1 MTVGKRNAAL
11 CALISLLI
19 VTLMSVSLT
28 RGRYSKELT
37 SGSEYSGSLEYIVS
51 EQVEINSVDEFFSA
65 IENGY
70 SNIKVSDDVDNPLII
85 TGSVSDVNSDLT
97 IDLNGHELQR
107 NNREPMLNVTE
118 GVRLTI
124 IDTSEKQT
132 GSFYNPVGSVLRI
145 SGGTLTVAAGLF
157 ESGPRDGENLAGGS
171 SVYSSEYAYQTGGV
185 WRNKAGAEINGTAS
199 VAYYE
204 KNDGGYTERQ
214 GNMPVIIPAV
224 TNVGSA
230 PSDGGTPQHS
240 VNGNF
245 YFDADASSIGISKD
259 AYLYFTVSDGSVSN
273 SLIAADNGS
282 ADFYYTYT
290 LYRSFDDS
298 GVVYSA
304 AESSGAEEIEVEEIE
319 VTVYGYKGVMSA
331 AQRAATY
338 AAIQMNSGNLYV
350 RGGDYVSYFGNDSTY
365 CVYATGGYMAVENG
379 VGSFQAHGAGKCVS
393 ISYGS
398 VSEDEYLRVASGD
411 FYSQTGD
418 TIAVSGGLMRV
429 SGDVSFTKDTATAEF
444 ASSQDNG
451 SAISMTGGK
460 LYISSTSS
468 AIGFNLTGNYMNG
481 ISVSG
486 GTLSVTGS
494 KQSPINFEINGSDVR
509 GISSEVSDGAEGSV
523 TVSYTDFN
531 VGLGGDDD
539 SIYGI
544 YSGGGTIKATNCL
557 FDMVGSYARGIYSAG
572 GTVNCGGSTVINV
585 DGTYSAGI
593 LADGGDINVS
603 GMYKSEITN
612 CVAVIEANG
621 NVSNSLSSTAISSEG
636 GNIFIAGAGDNSANI
651 TTDGLGITAR
661 SGASI
666 NISTPTFTLTSNNGT
681 AIYINGGNLTIA
693 EDTTADITSTINED
707 YGWVTPPD
715 EEGNQAGG
723 NANVNIYNGVYI
735 QGGSLTA
742 NGTFNVNHTGVAN
755 IENQGNYG
763 ANERYRNYEIRS
775 FAVRVEGTDGIDT
788 KVTILKSNIISNISI
803 SDSGLYVSGGGGGL
817 YVSGGDVY
825 MGNESTNSP
834 SDITIT
840 TIGNTLF
847 DTFYEQQANG
857 DNWNYRLSRTG
868 GHAIEVSGGTLTVY
882 NGTYRAAQGEG
893 ILVRDGTANIWSG
906 NFYGNDNYSSQEK
919 GLLAGPA
926 ASYAFK
932 MYGGTANIYGGNFGK
947 DSSGSG
953 AFVMGTSTNQ
963 AKANIYGG
971 TFDVKGQAAFSVFE
985 YVDVTFTPRGGE
997 KGAGGDITVTGAE
1010 AGMTVEYRGD
1020 AGSSVTINGGTF
1032 SSKNTGYG
1040 NGVWYGEGRVEL
1052 TITNGTFTGTGTTD
1066 LRSSG
1071 LMLDNALTE
1080 KAVSISGGNFSGV
1093 NGVLYNYAS
1102 SDRNGL
1108 IISGGEFKGTRSGLY
1123 FNAVP
1128 TNYNVQISGG
1138 TFIGVSER
1146 HYGTT
1151 IFGQNLYPY
1160 YINGAIGASCS
1171 RNFVGSW
1178 SGVGADI
1185 RVNQIIAGG
1194 YKAVCSGDVSG
1205 EYNSGNDSRL
1215 GESLAGANTITVS
1228 PA

>member
-28 RGRYSKELT
+28 QGRYSKELT

-51 EQVEINSVDEFFSA
+51 EQVEINSVDEFFTA

-171 SVYSSEYAYQTGGV
+171 SVYSSEYAYQAGGV
-185 WRNKAGAEINGTAS
+185 WRNAAGAEISGTAS
-199 VAYYE
+199 VAYHQ
-204 KNDGGYTERQ
+204 KNGGGYTERQ
-214 GNMPVIIPAV
+214 RNMPVIIPAV

-245 YFDADASSIGISKD
+245 YFDADASSIEISKD
-259 AYLYFTVSDGSVSN
+259 AYLYFTVADGSVSN

-290 LYRSFDDS
+290 LYRSFNSS

-304 AESSGAEEIEVEEIE
+304 AESSGAEEIEV
-319 VTVYGYKGVMSA
+319 TVYGYNDVMSA

-411 FYSQTGD
+411 FYSQMGD

-429 SGDVSFTKDTATAEF
+429 SGDVSFTKKITAEF

-451 SAISMTGGK
+451 SAISMTGGE
-460 LYISSTSS
+460 LYVSSTSS
-468 AIGFNLTGNYMNG
+468 AIGFNLTGSYMNG

-494 KQSPINFEINGSDVR
+494 KQNPIKFDINGSYVR

-523 TVSYTDFN
+523 TVSDAVFN
-531 VGLGGDDD
+531 ISKSGDD
-539 SIYGI
+539 SNGIYGI
-544 YSGGGTIKATNCL
+544 YSGGGTITATDCS
-557 FDMVGSYARGIYSAG
+557 FDMVGGYARGIYSAG
-572 GTVNCGGSTVINV
+572 GTVNCCGSTVIDVN
-585 DGTYSAGI
+585 GTYSAGI
-593 LADGGDINVS
+593 LAYGGNINVDGAYTS
-603 GMYKSEITN
+603 TIEGMTDN
-612 CVAVIEANG
+612 L
-621 NVSNSLSSTAISSEG
+621 LSSAAISSEG
-636 GNIFIAGAGDNSANI
+636 GDISIAGGSANI

-666 NISTPTFTLTSNNGT
+666 NISTTTFTLTSKNGT
-681 AIYINGGNLTIA
+681 AIYINGGNLTID
-693 EDTTADITSTINED
+693 EETTADITSTINED

-723 NANVNIYNGVYI
+723 NANVNKYNGVYI

-742 NGTFNVNHTGVAN
+742 NGTFNVTHTGVATK
-755 IENQGNYG
+755 NQEVEHEEHSIFGYTWYDPDG
-763 ANERYRNYEIRS
+763 RSAGDGLITSFEIIS
-775 FAVRVEGTDGIDT
+775 FAVRVEGGDGTEVVIDQG
-788 KVTILKSNIISNISI
+788 NITNA
-803 SDSGLYVSGGGGGL
+803 VGGGL
-817 YVSGGDVY
+817 YVSGGKVTLGKDSSADNIKISTTGKDLHENSLNKVVSGFIPTT
-825 MGNESTNSP
+825 MG
-834 SDITIT
+834 
-840 TIGNTLF
+840 GNWQYKL
-847 DTFYEQQANG
+847 NK
-857 DNWNYRLSRTG
+857 TG
-868 GHAIEVSGGTLTVY
+868 GPAIQVNGGEITVY
-882 NGTYRAAQGEG
+882 NGTYTAEQGDG
-893 ILVRDGTANIWSG
+893 LRVNGGTANIYG
-906 NFYGNDNYSSQEK
+906 GVFAGNDHGYKANDATR
-919 GLLAGPA
+919 AGPA

-932 MYGGTANIYGGNFGK
+932 MQGGTANIYGGAFGTQNGTSK
-947 DSSGSG
+947 HDGSG
-953 AFVMGTSTNQ
+953 AFVMGTAADAIGV
-963 AKANIYGG
+963 AKIYGG
-971 TFDVKGQAAFSVFE
+971 TFEVKGQAGFSV
-985 YVDVTFTPRGGE
+985 YQYADVTFNQRGGE
-997 KGAGGDITVTGAE
+997 DGEGGDILVSGTA
-1010 AGMTVEYRGD
+1010 AGMAVESASG
-1020 AGSSVTINGGTF
+1020 GSTIKIMSGTF
-1032 SSKNTGYG
+1032 RSTRAEDGDGSGI
-1040 NGVWYGEGRVEL
+1040 WYSNANAKL
-1052 TITNGTFTGTGTTD
+1052 TIRGGTFTG
-1066 LRSSG
+1066 SVISG
-1071 LMLDNALTE
+1071 LRL
-1080 KAVSISGGNFSGV
+1080 AVDPG
-1093 NGVLYNYAS
+1093 S
-1102 SDRNGL
+1102 S
-1108 IISGGEFKGTRSGLY
+1108 
-1123 FNAVP
+1123 
-1128 TNYNVQISGG
+1128 VQIFGG
-1138 TFIGVSER
+1138 TFTGMNANAISSDATVYYSDILASGVSTSE
-1146 HYGTT
+1146 GSFT
-1151 IFGQNLYPY
+1151 
-1160 YINGAIGASCS
+1160 SSS
-1171 RNFVGSW
+1171 RTN
-1178 SGVGADI
+1178 
-1185 RVNQIIAGG
+1185 VNT
-1194 YKAVCSGDVSG
+1194 
-1205 EYNSGNDSRL
+1205 DSYR
-1215 GESLAGANTITVS
+1215 SYTVS
-1228 PA
+1228 

>member
-28 RGRYSKELT
+28 QGRYSKELT
-37 SGSEYSGSLEYIVS
+37 SDSEYSGSLEYIVS
-51 EQVEINSVDEFFSA
+51 EQVEINSVDEFFTA

-124 IDTSEKQT
+124 IDTSEKQR

-157 ESGPRDGENLAGGS
+157 ESGPRDGENLAGDS
-171 SVYSSEYAYQTGGV
+171 SVYSSEYAYQDDGV
-185 WRNKAGAEINGTAS
+185 WRNEAGAEINGTAS

-230 PSDGGTPQHS
+230 PSDGGMPQHS

-245 YFDADASSIGISKD
+245 YFDADASSIWISKD
-259 AYLYFTVSDGSVSN
+259 AYLYFTVSDDSVSN

-290 LYRSFDDS
+290 LYRSFDGS

-304 AESSGAEEIEVEEIE
+304 AESSGAEEIEV
-319 VTVYGYKGVMSA
+319 TVYGYNGVMST
-331 AQRAATY
+331 AQSAATY

-411 FYSQTGD
+411 FYSQIGD

-429 SGDVSFTKDTATAEF
+429 SGDVSFTKKITAEF

-468 AIGFNLTGNYMNG
+468 EISFNLTGSYMNG

-494 KQSPINFEINGSDVR
+494 EQNPINFEIDGSDVR
-509 GISSEVSDGAEGSV
+509 GISSEVSDGAAGSV
-523 TVSYTDFN
+523 TVSDTVFN
-531 VGLGGDDD
+531 VGQNGNYNR
-539 SIYGI
+539 IYGI
-544 YSGGGTIKATNCL
+544 YSGGGTIKATNCS
-557 FDMVGSYARGIYSAG
+557 FEMVGSYARGIYSAG

-585 DGTYSAGI
+585 NGTYSAGI
-593 LADGGDINVS
+593 LAYGGNIIVDGEYNSTIV
-603 GMYKSEITN
+603 GMADN
-612 CVAVIEANG
+612 L
-621 NVSNSLSSTAISSEG
+621 LSSAAISSEG
-636 GNIFIAGAGDNSANI
+636 GDISITGDNSANI

-666 NISTPTFTLTSNNGT
+666 NISTTTFTLTSKNGT
-681 AIYINGGNLTIA
+681 AIYINGGNLTIN
-693 EDTTADITSTINED
+693 EETTAEITSTINEA

-742 NGTFNVNHTGVAN
+742 NGTFNVTHTGVATDN
-755 IENQGNYG
+755 EEVEHE
-763 ANERYRNYEIRS
+763 ANWWGGYDHDGRGEGDALITSFEIKS
-775 FAVRVEGTDGIDT
+775 FAVRVEGGDGTEVVIDQG
-788 KVTILKSNIISNISI
+788 NITN
-803 SDSGLYVSGGGGGL
+803 DVGGGL
-817 YVSGGDVY
+817 YVSGGKVTMGKDSSADDIKISTT
-825 MGNESTNSP
+825 GNELHVNSLNKVDSGFIP
-834 SDITIT
+834 T
-840 TIGNTLF
+840 TMGGNWQYKL
-847 DTFYEQQANG
+847 NK
-857 DNWNYRLSRTG
+857 TG
-868 GHAIEVSGGTLTVY
+868 GPAIQVNGGEITVY
-882 NGTYRAAQGEG
+882 NGTYTAEQGDG
-893 ILVRDGTANIWSG
+893 LRVNGGTANIYG
-906 NFYGNDNYSSQEK
+906 GVFAGNDHGYDEK
-919 GLLAGPA
+919 EDATRAGPA

-932 MYGGTANIYGGNFGK
+932 MQGGTANIYGGAFGTQNGTSK
-947 DSSGSG
+947 HDGSG
-953 AFVMGTSTNQ
+953 AFVMGTAAN
-963 AKANIYGG
+963 AKGVAKIYGG
-971 TFDVKGQAAFSVFE
+971 TFEVKGQAGFSV
-985 YVDVTFTPRGGE
+985 YQYADVTFKQRGGE
-997 KGAGGDITVTGAE
+997 SGVGGDILVSGTA
-1010 AGMTVEYRGD
+1010 AGMTVESASG
-1020 AGSSVTINGGTF
+1020 GSTIEIISGTF
-1032 SSKNTGYG
+1032 RSTRAEDGDGSGI
-1040 NGVWYGEGRVEL
+1040 WYSNANATL
-1052 TITNGTFTGTGTTD
+1052 TI
-1066 LRSSG
+1066 
-1071 LMLDNALTE
+1071 
-1080 KAVSISGGNFSGV
+1080 KGGNFEGSQ
-1093 NGVLYNYAS
+1093 
-1102 SDRNGL
+1102 
-1108 IISGGEFKGTRSGLY
+1108 RSGLY
-1123 FNAVP
+1123 FAVNP
-1128 TNYNVQISGG
+1128 GNSVQISGG
-1138 TFIGVSER
+1138 TF
-1146 HYGTT
+1146 TT
-1151 IFGQNLYPY
+1151 KSTTN
-1160 YINGAIGASCS
+1160 NAI
-1171 RNFVGSW
+1171 
-1178 SGVGADI
+1178 SGVDI
-1185 RVNQIIAGG
+1185 TYGSILSDSPAARAEVTYGN
-1194 YKAVCSGDVSG
+1194 
-1205 EYNSGNDSRL
+1205 NSNSTYA
-1215 GESLAGANTITVS
+1215 SGANTYITYVIEEG
-1228 PA
+1228 AWYDRIYYYAHTVNVFHD

>member
-28 RGRYSKELT
+28 QGRYSKELT
-37 SGSEYSGSLEYIVS
+37 SDSEYSGSLEYIVS
-51 EQVEINSVDEFFSA
+51 EQVEINSVDEFFTA

-124 IDTSEKQT
+124 IDTAEKQT

-157 ESGPRDGENLAGGS
+157 ESGPRDGENLAGDS
-171 SVYSSEYAYQTGGV
+171 SVYSSEYAYQAGGV
-185 WRNKAGAEINGTAS
+185 WRNEAGAEINGTAS

-230 PSDGGTPQHS
+230 PSDGGMPQHS

-259 AYLYFTVSDGSVSN
+259 AYLYFTVSDDSVSN

-290 LYRSFDDS
+290 LYRSFDGS

-304 AESSGAEEIEVEEIE
+304 AESSGAEEIEV
-319 VTVYGYKGVMSA
+319 TVYGYNGVMSA
-331 AQRAATY
+331 AQSAATY

-411 FYSQTGD
+411 FYSQIGD

-429 SGDVSFTKDTATAEF
+429 SGDVSFTKDTTAAEF

-451 SAISMTGGK
+451 SAISMTGGE
-460 LYISSTSS
+460 LYVSSTSS

-486 GTLSVTGS
+486 GKLSVTGS
-494 KQSPINFEINGSDVR
+494 EQNKIIFTIAGSSTR
-509 GISSEVSDGAEGSV
+509 GISSETSGGAAGSV
-523 TVSYTDFN
+523 TVSYTDFG
-531 VGLGGDDD
+531 VGQESGDDD
-539 SIYGI
+539 SVYGI
-544 YSGGGTIKATNCL
+544 YSGGGTITATDCS

-572 GTVNCGGSTVINV
+572 GTVSCGGSTVIDVN
-585 DGTYSAGI
+585 GTYSAGI
-593 LADGGDINVS
+593 LAYGGKISVDGAYTSTIV
-603 GMYKSEITN
+603 GMADN
-612 CVAVIEANG
+612 L
-621 NVSNSLSSTAISSEG
+621 LSSAAISSEG
-636 GNIFIAGAGDNSANI
+636 GDISIKGGSATI

-666 NISTPTFTLTSNNGT
+666 NISTTTFTLTSNNGT

-693 EDTTADITSTINED
+693 EDTTAGITSTINED

-723 NANVNIYNGVYI
+723 NANVNKYNGVYI

-742 NGTFNVNHTGVAN
+742 NGTFNVTHTGVATDN
-755 IENQGNYG
+755 EEVEHE
-763 ANERYRNYEIRS
+763 ANWWGGYNHDGRGEGDALITSFEIIS
-775 FAVRVEGTDGIDT
+775 FAVRVEGGDGTEVVIDQG
-788 KVTILKSNIISNISI
+788 NIKNT
-803 SDSGLYVSGGGGGL
+803 VGGGL
-817 YVSGGDVY
+817 YVSGGKVTLGKDSSADDIKISTT
-825 MGNESTNSP
+825 GNELHVNSLNKVDSGFIP
-834 SDITIT
+834 T
-840 TIGNTLF
+840 TMGGNWQYKL
-847 DTFYEQQANG
+847 NK
-857 DNWNYRLSRTG
+857 TG
-868 GHAIEVSGGTLTVY
+868 GPAIQVNGGEITVY
-882 NGTYRAAQGEG
+882 NGTYTAEQGDG
-893 ILVRDGTANIWSG
+893 LRVNGGTANIYG
-906 NFYGNDNYSSQEK
+906 GVFAGNDHGYDEK
-919 GLLAGPA
+919 EDATRAGPA

-932 MYGGTANIYGGNFGK
+932 MQGGTANIYGGAFGTQNGTSK
-947 DSSGSG
+947 HDGSG
-953 AFVMGTSTNQ
+953 AFVMGTAAN
-963 AKANIYGG
+963 AKGVAKIYGG
-971 TFDVKGQAAFSVFE
+971 TFEVKGQAGFSV
-985 YVDVTFTPRGGE
+985 YQYADVTFNQRGGE
-997 KGAGGDITVTGAE
+997 DGEGGDILVSGTA
-1010 AGMTVEYRGD
+1010 AGMTVESASG
-1020 AGSSVTINGGTF
+1020 GSTIKIMSGTF
-1032 SSKNTGYG
+1032 RSTRAEDGDGSGI
-1040 NGVWYGEGRVEL
+1040 WYSNANATL
-1052 TITNGTFTGTGTTD
+1052 TI
-1066 LRSSG
+1066 
-1071 LMLDNALTE
+1071 
-1080 KAVSISGGNFSGV
+1080 KGGNFEGSQ
-1093 NGVLYNYAS
+1093 
-1102 SDRNGL
+1102 
-1108 IISGGEFKGTRSGLY
+1108 RSGLY
-1123 FNAVP
+1123 FAVNP
-1128 TNYNVQISGG
+1128 GNSVQISGG
-1138 TFIGVSER
+1138 TF
-1146 HYGTT
+1146 TT
-1151 IFGQNLYPY
+1151 KSTTN
-1160 YINGAIGASCS
+1160 NAI
-1171 RNFVGSW
+1171 
-1178 SGVGADI
+1178 SGVDI
-1185 RVNQIIAGG
+1185 TYGSILSDSPAARAEVTYGN
-1194 YKAVCSGDVSG
+1194 
-1205 EYNSGNDSRL
+1205 NSNSTYASD
-1215 GESLAGANTITVS
+1215 ANTYITYVIEEG
-1228 PA
+1228 AWYDRIYYYAHTVNVFHD

>member
-28 RGRYSKELT
+28 QGRYSKELT
-37 SGSEYSGSLEYIVS
+37 SDSEYSGSLEYIVS

-171 SVYSSEYAYQTGGV
+171 SVYSSEYAYQDDGV
-185 WRNKAGAEINGTAS
+185 WRNEAGAKINGTAS

-204 KNDGGYTERQ
+204 KNGGGYTERQ
-214 GNMPVIIPAV
+214 ENMPVIIPAV

-230 PSDGGTPQHS
+230 PPDGGTPQHS

-245 YFDADASSIGISKD
+245 YFDADASSIWISKD
-259 AYLYFTVSDGSVSN
+259 AYLYFTVADGSVSN

-304 AESSGAEEIEVEEIE
+304 AESNRAEEIE
-319 VTVYGYKGVMSA
+319 VTVYGYNGVMSA
-331 AQRAATY
+331 AQSAATY

-429 SGDVSFTKDTATAEF
+429 SGDVSFTKKITAEF

-468 AIGFNLTGNYMNG
+468 EISFNLTGSYMNG

-494 KQSPINFEINGSDVR
+494 EQNPINFEIDGSDVR
-509 GISSEVSDGAEGSV
+509 GISSEVSDGAAGSV
-523 TVSYTDFN
+523 TVSDTVFN
-531 VGLGGDDD
+531 VGQNGNYNR
-539 SIYGI
+539 IYGI
-544 YSGGGTIKATNCL
+544 YSGGGKITATNCS
-557 FDMVGSYARGIYSAG
+557 FEMVGSYARGIYSAG

-585 DGTYSAGI
+585 NGTYSAGI
-593 LADGGDINVS
+593 LAYGGNIIVDGEYTSTIK
-603 GMYKSEITN
+603 GMADN
-612 CVAVIEANG
+612 L
-621 NVSNSLSSTAISSEG
+621 LSSAAISSEG
-636 GNIFIAGAGDNSANI
+636 GDISITGDNSANI

-666 NISTPTFTLTSNNGT
+666 NISTTEFTLTSKNGT

-693 EDTTADITSTINED
+693 EDTTADIESKITAD

-723 NANVNIYNGVYI
+723 NANVNKYNGVYI

-755 IENQGNYG
+755 IENQGNYK
-763 ANERYRNYEIRS
+763 AEERYRNYEIRS

-834 SDITIT
+834 SDITIKT
-840 TIGNTLF
+840 TGNTLF
-847 DTFYEQQANG
+847 NTFYEQEANG

-882 NGTYRAAQGEG
+882 NGTYSAAQGEG
-893 ILVRDGTANIWSG
+893 ILVRDGTANIWGG
-906 NFYGNDNYSSQEK
+906 NFYGNDNYSSQK
-919 GLLAGPA
+919 NGLLAGPA

-932 MYGGTANIYGGNFGK
+932 MYGGTANIYGGTFGK
-947 DSSGSG
+947 GSSGSG

-971 TFDVKGQAAFSVFE
+971 TFDVNGQAAFSVFE
-985 YVDVTFTPRGGE
+985 YVDVMFTPRGGE

-1010 AGMTVEYRGD
+1010 AGMTVEYRGN

-1040 NGVWYGEGRVEL
+1040 NGVWYGEGRVKL

-1066 LRSSG
+1066 SRSSG
-1071 LMLDNALTE
+1071 LMLDAALTE
-1080 KAVSISGGNFSGV
+1080 NAVSISGGNFSGF

-1102 SDRNGL
+1102 SDGKGL
-1108 IISGGEFKGTRSGLY
+1108 TISGGEFKGTRSGLY

-1138 TFIGVSER
+1138 TFTGVQANAISSDATVYYSDILVSGVS
-1146 HYGTT
+1146 T
-1151 IFGQNLYPY
+1151 
-1160 YINGAIGASCS
+1160 S
-1171 RNFVGSW
+1171 
-1178 SGVGADI
+1178 D
-1185 RVNQIIAGG
+1185 GG
-1194 YKAVCSGDVSG
+1194 YTSSSRTNV
-1205 EYNSGNDSRL
+1205 NTGNHRSY
-1215 GESLAGANTITVS
+1215 TVS
-1228 PA
+1228 

>member
-28 RGRYSKELT
+28 QGRYSKELT
-37 SGSEYSGSLEYIVS
+37 SDSEYSGSLEYIVS
-51 EQVEINSVDEFFSA
+51 EQVEINSVDEFFTA

-124 IDTSEKQT
+124 IDTSEKQR

-157 ESGPRDGENLAGGS
+157 ESGPRDGENLAGDS
-171 SVYSSEYAYQTGGV
+171 SVYSSEYAYQAGGV
-185 WRNKAGAEINGTAS
+185 WRNEAGAEINGTAS

-230 PSDGGTPQHS
+230 PSDGGMPQHS

-259 AYLYFTVSDGSVSN
+259 AYLYFTVSDDSVSN

-290 LYRSFDDS
+290 LYRSFDGS

-304 AESSGAEEIEVEEIE
+304 AESSGAEEIEV
-319 VTVYGYKGVMSA
+319 TVYGYNGVMST
-331 AQRAATY
+331 AQSAATY

-411 FYSQTGD
+411 FYSQIGD

-429 SGDVSFTKDTATAEF
+429 SGDVSFTKKITAEF

-468 AIGFNLTGNYMNG
+468 EISFNLTGSYMNG

-494 KQSPINFEINGSDVR
+494 EQNPINFEIDGSDVR
-509 GISSEVSDGAEGSV
+509 GISSEVSDGAAGSV
-523 TVSYTDFN
+523 TVSDTVFN
-531 VGLGGDDD
+531 VGQNGNYNR
-539 SIYGI
+539 IYGI
-544 YSGGGTIKATNCL
+544 YSGGGTIKATNCS
-557 FDMVGSYARGIYSAG
+557 FEMVGSYARGIYSAG

-585 DGTYSAGI
+585 NGTYSAGI
-593 LADGGDINVS
+593 LAYGGNIIVDGEYTSTIK
-603 GMYKSEITN
+603 GMADN
-612 CVAVIEANG
+612 L
-621 NVSNSLSSTAISSEG
+621 LSSAAISSEG
-636 GNIFIAGAGDNSANI
+636 GDISITGDNSANI
-651 TTDGLGITAR
+651 TTDGLGITTR

-666 NISTPTFTLTSNNGT
+666 NISTTEFTLTSKNGT
-681 AIYINGGNLTIA
+681 AIYINGGNLTIN
-693 EDTTADITSTINED
+693 EETTAEITSTINED

-723 NANVNIYNGVYI
+723 NANVNKYNGVYI

-742 NGTFNVNHTGVAN
+742 NGTFNVTHTGVATDN
-755 IENQGNYG
+755 EEVEHE
-763 ANERYRNYEIRS
+763 ANWWGGYNHDGRGEGDALITSFEIKS
-775 FAVRVEGTDGIDT
+775 FAVRVEGGDGTEVVIDQG
-788 KVTILKSNIISNISI
+788 NIKN
-803 SDSGLYVSGGGGGL
+803 DVGGGL
-817 YVSGGDVY
+817 YVSGGKVTLGKDSSADDIKISTT
-825 MGNESTNSP
+825 GNELHVNSLNKVDSGFIP
-834 SDITIT
+834 T
-840 TIGNTLF
+840 TMGGNWQYKL
-847 DTFYEQQANG
+847 NK
-857 DNWNYRLSRTG
+857 TG
-868 GHAIEVSGGTLTVY
+868 GPAIQVNGGEITVY
-882 NGTYRAAQGEG
+882 NGTYTAEQGDG
-893 ILVRDGTANIWSG
+893 LRVNGGTANIYG
-906 NFYGNDNYSSQEK
+906 GVFAGNDHGYTENDATR
-919 GLLAGPA
+919 AGPA

-932 MYGGTANIYGGNFGK
+932 MQGGTANIYGGAFGTQNGTSK
-947 DSSGSG
+947 HDGSG
-953 AFVMGTSTNQ
+953 AFVMGTAAAAD
-963 AKANIYGG
+963 AKGVANIYGG
-971 TFDVKGQAAFSVFE
+971 TFEVKGQAGFSV
-985 YVDVTFTPRGGE
+985 YQYADVTFNQRGGE
-997 KGAGGDITVTGAE
+997 NGDGGDILVSGTA
-1010 AGMTVEYRGD
+1010 AGMTVESASGD
-1020 AGSSVTINGGTF
+1020 STIEIMSGTF
-1032 SSKNTGYG
+1032 RSTRAEDGDGSGI
-1040 NGVWYGEGRVEL
+1040 WYSNANATL
-1052 TITNGTFTGTGTTD
+1052 TI
-1066 LRSSG
+1066 
-1071 LMLDNALTE
+1071 
-1080 KAVSISGGNFSGV
+1080 KGGNFEGSQ
-1093 NGVLYNYAS
+1093 
-1102 SDRNGL
+1102 
-1108 IISGGEFKGTRSGLY
+1108 RSGLY
-1123 FNAVP
+1123 FAVNP
-1128 TNYNVQISGG
+1128 GNSVQISGG
-1138 TFIGVSER
+1138 TF
-1146 HYGTT
+1146 TT
-1151 IFGQNLYPY
+1151 KSTTN
-1160 YINGAIGASCS
+1160 NAI
-1171 RNFVGSW
+1171 
-1178 SGVGADI
+1178 SGVDI
-1185 RVNQIIAGG
+1185 TYGSILSDLPAARAEVTYGN
-1194 YKAVCSGDVSG
+1194 
-1205 EYNSGNDSRL
+1205 NSNSTYASD
-1215 GESLAGANTITVS
+1215 ANTYITYVIEEG
-1228 PA
+1228 AWYDRTYYYAHTVNVFHD

>member
-28 RGRYSKELT
+28 QGRYSKELT

-70 SNIKVSDDVDNPLII
+70 SNIKVSDDVDNPLFI

-171 SVYSSEYAYQTGGV
+171 SVYSSEYAYQDGGV
-185 WRNKAGAEINGTAS
+185 WRNKAGAKINGTAS

-204 KNDGGYTERQ
+204 KNGGGYTERQ
-214 GNMPVIIPAV
+214 ENMPVIIPAV

-230 PSDGGTPQHS
+230 PSDEGTPQHS

-245 YFDADASSIGISKD
+245 YFDADASSIWISKD
-259 AYLYFTVSDGSVSN
+259 AYLYFTVADDSVSN

-290 LYRSFDDS
+290 LYRSFNGS

-304 AESSGAEEIEVEEIE
+304 AESSGAEEIEV
-319 VTVYGYKGVMSA
+319 TVYGYNGVMSA
-331 AQRAATY
+331 AQSAATY

-411 FYSQTGD
+411 FYSQIGD

-429 SGDVSFTKDTATAEF
+429 SGDVSFTKKITAEF

-451 SAISMTGGK
+451 SAISMTGGE
-460 LYISSTSS
+460 LYVSSTSS

-494 KQSPINFEINGSDVR
+494 KQNPIKFDINGSYVR

-544 YSGGGTIKATNCL
+544 YSGGGKITATDCS

-572 GTVNCGGSTVINV
+572 GTVNCGGSTEIDVN
-585 DGTYSAGI
+585 GTYSAGI
-593 LADGGDINVS
+593 LAYGGNIIVDGEYNSTIV
-603 GMYKSEITN
+603 GMADN
-612 CVAVIEANG
+612 L
-621 NVSNSLSSTAISSEG
+621 LSSAAISSEG
-636 GNIFIAGAGDNSANI
+636 GDISIAGGSATI

-661 SGASI
+661 GGASI
-666 NISTPTFTLTSNNGT
+666 NILTKEFTLTSYNGT
-681 AIYINGGNLTIA
+681 AIYINGGNLTID
-693 EDTTADITSTINED
+693 EETTADITSTINED

-723 NANVNIYNGVYI
+723 NANVNKYNGVYI

-742 NGTFNVNHTGVAN
+742 NGTFNVTHTGVATDN
-755 IENQGNYG
+755 EEVEHE
-763 ANERYRNYEIRS
+763 ANWWGGYNHDGRGEGDALITSFEIKS
-775 FAVRVEGTDGIDT
+775 FAVRVEGGDGTEVVIDQG
-788 KVTILKSNIISNISI
+788 NIKNT
-803 SDSGLYVSGGGGGL
+803 VGGGL
-817 YVSGGDVY
+817 YVSGGKVTMGKDSSADDIKISTT
-825 MGNESTNSP
+825 GNELHVNSLNKVDSGFIP
-834 SDITIT
+834 T
-840 TIGNTLF
+840 TMGGNWQYKL
-847 DTFYEQQANG
+847 NK
-857 DNWNYRLSRTG
+857 TG
-868 GHAIEVSGGTLTVY
+868 GPAIQVNGGEITVY
-882 NGTYRAAQGEG
+882 NGTYTAEQGDG
-893 ILVRDGTANIWSG
+893 LRVNGGTANIYG
-906 NFYGNDNYSSQEK
+906 GVFAGNDHGYKANDATR
-919 GLLAGPA
+919 AGPA

-932 MYGGTANIYGGNFGK
+932 MQGGTANIYGGAFGTQNGTSK
-947 DSSGSG
+947 HDGSG
-953 AFVMGTSTNQ
+953 AFVMGTAAN
-963 AKANIYGG
+963 AMGVANIYGG
-971 TFDVKGQAAFSVFE
+971 TFEVKGQAGFSV
-985 YVDVTFTPRGGE
+985 YQYADVTFKQRGGE
-997 KGAGGDITVTGAE
+997 NGEGGDILVSGTA
-1010 AGMTVEYRGD
+1010 AGMTVESASG
-1020 AGSSVTINGGTF
+1020 GSTIEIMSGTF
-1032 SSKNTGYG
+1032 RSTRAEDGDGSGI
-1040 NGVWYGEGRVEL
+1040 WYSNANATL
-1052 TITNGTFTGTGTTD
+1052 TI
-1066 LRSSG
+1066 
-1071 LMLDNALTE
+1071 E
-1080 KAVSISGGNFSGV
+1080 GGNFEGSQ
-1093 NGVLYNYAS
+1093 
-1102 SDRNGL
+1102 
-1108 IISGGEFKGTRSGLY
+1108 RSGLY
-1123 FNAVP
+1123 FAVNP
-1128 TNYNVQISGG
+1128 GNSVQISGG
-1138 TFIGVSER
+1138 TFTTSSQTYNALDRIVGDAWNDWRYAISYNDIVT
-1146 HYGTT
+1146 GT
-1151 IFGQNLYPY
+1151 I
-1160 YINGAIGASCS
+1160 
-1171 RNFVGSW
+1171 
-1178 SGVGADI
+1178 SGIDLNADI
-1185 RVNQIIAGG
+1185 N
-1194 YKAVCSGDVSG
+1194 D
-1205 EYNSGNDSRL
+1205 GNITSV
-1215 GESLAGANTITVS
+1215 TIT
-1228 PA
+1228 

>member
-28 RGRYSKELT
+28 QGRYSKELT

-157 ESGPRDGENLAGGS
+157 ESGPRDGENLAGDS
-171 SVYSSEYAYQTGGV
+171 AVYSSEYASREGGV
-185 WRNKAGAEINGTAS
+185 WRNKAGAEISGTAS

-204 KNDGGYTERQ
+204 KNDGGYIERQ
-214 GNMPVIIPAV
+214 ENMPVIIPAV

-240 VNGNF
+240 INGNF
-245 YFDADASSIGISKD
+245 YFDADASSIEISKD

-304 AESSGAEEIEVEEIE
+304 AFSGGAEEIE
-319 VTVYGYKGVMSA
+319 VTVYGYNDVMSA
-331 AQRAATY
+331 AQSAATY

-429 SGDVSFTKDTATAEF
+429 SGDVSFTKKITAEF

-451 SAISMTGGK
+451 SAISMTGGE
-460 LYISSTSS
+460 LYVSSTSS

-494 KQSPINFEINGSDVR
+494 AQNKIIFTIAGSSTR
-509 GISSEVSDGAEGSV
+509 GISSEVSGGAAGSV
-523 TVSYTDFN
+523 TVSDAVFN
-531 VGLGGDDD
+531 ISKSGDD
-539 SIYGI
+539 SNGIYGI
-544 YSGGGTIKATNCL
+544 YSGGGTITATNCL

-572 GTVNCGGSTVINV
+572 GTVKCGGSTVINV
-585 DGTYSAGI
+585 NGTYSAGI

-636 GNIFIAGAGDNSANI
+636 GNISIAGGSATI

-666 NISTPTFTLTSNNGT
+666 NISTTTFTLTSNNGT
-681 AIYINGGNLTIA
+681 AIYINGGSLTIG
-693 EDTTADITSTINED
+693 ENTTDEETTAYIKSTINED

-723 NANVNIYNGVYI
+723 NANVNKYNGVYI

-742 NGTFNVNHTGVAN
+742 NGTFNVTHTGVATDN
-755 IENQGNYG
+755 EEVEHE
-763 ANERYRNYEIRS
+763 ANWWGGYNHDGRGEGDALITSFEIKS
-775 FAVRVEGTDGIDT
+775 FAVRVEGGDGTEVVIDQG
-788 KVTILKSNIISNISI
+788 NITN
-803 SDSGLYVSGGGGGL
+803 DVGGGL
-817 YVSGGDVY
+817 YVSGGKVTLGKDSSADDIKISTT
-825 MGNESTNSP
+825 GNELHVNSLNKVDSGFIP
-834 SDITIT
+834 T
-840 TIGNTLF
+840 TMGGNWQYKL
-847 DTFYEQQANG
+847 NK
-857 DNWNYRLSRTG
+857 TG
-868 GHAIEVSGGTLTVY
+868 GPAIQVNGGEITVY
-882 NGTYRAAQGEG
+882 NGTYTAEQGDG
-893 ILVRDGTANIWSG
+893 LRVNGGTANIYG
-906 NFYGNDNYSSQEK
+906 GVFAGNDHGYDEK
-919 GLLAGPA
+919 EDATRAGPA

-932 MYGGTANIYGGNFGK
+932 MQGGTANIYGGAFGTQNGTSK
-947 DSSGSG
+947 HDGSG
-953 AFVMGTSTNQ
+953 AFVMGTAAD
-963 AKANIYGG
+963 AKGVAKIYGG
-971 TFDVKGQAAFSVFE
+971 TFEVKGQAGFSV
-985 YVDVTFTPRGGE
+985 YQYADVTFNQRGGE
-997 KGAGGDITVTGAE
+997 NDEGGDILVSGTA
-1010 AGMTVEYRGD
+1010 AGMTVESASG
-1020 AGSSVTINGGTF
+1020 GSTIEIMSGTF
-1032 SSKNTGYG
+1032 RSTRAEDGDGSGI
-1040 NGVWYGEGRVEL
+1040 WYSNANATL
-1052 TITNGTFTGTGTTD
+1052 TI
-1066 LRSSG
+1066 
-1071 LMLDNALTE
+1071 
-1080 KAVSISGGNFSGV
+1080 KGGNFEGSQ
-1093 NGVLYNYAS
+1093 
-1102 SDRNGL
+1102 
-1108 IISGGEFKGTRSGLY
+1108 RSGLY
-1123 FNAVP
+1123 FAVNP
-1128 TNYNVQISGG
+1128 GNSVQISGG
-1138 TFIGVSER
+1138 TF
-1146 HYGTT
+1146 TT
-1151 IFGQNLYPY
+1151 KSTTN
-1160 YINGAIGASCS
+1160 NAI
-1171 RNFVGSW
+1171 
-1178 SGVGADI
+1178 SGVDI
-1185 RVNQIIAGG
+1185 TYGSILSDLPAARAEVTYGN
-1194 YKAVCSGDVSG
+1194 
-1205 EYNSGNDSRL
+1205 NSNSTYASD
-1215 GESLAGANTITVS
+1215 ANTYITYVIEEG
-1228 PA
+1228 AWYDRTYYYAHTVNVFHD

>member
-28 RGRYSKELT
+28 QGRYSKELT

-171 SVYSSEYAYQTGGV
+171 SVYSSEYAYQDDGV
-185 WRNKAGAEINGTAS
+185 WRNEAGAKINGTAS

-204 KNDGGYTERQ
+204 KNGGGYTERQ
-214 GNMPVIIPAV
+214 RNMPVIIPAV

-230 PSDGGTPQHS
+230 PPDGGTPQHS

-245 YFDADASSIGISKD
+245 YFDADASSIWISKD
-259 AYLYFTVSDGSVSN
+259 AYLYFTVADGSVSN

-290 LYRSFDDS
+290 LYRSFNSS

-304 AESSGAEEIEVEEIE
+304 AESSGAEEIEV
-319 VTVYGYKGVMSA
+319 TVYGYNDVMSA
-331 AQRAATY
+331 AQSAATY

-411 FYSQTGD
+411 FYSQMGD

-429 SGDVSFTKDTATAEF
+429 SGDVSFTKKITAEF

-451 SAISMTGGK
+451 SAISMTGGE
-460 LYISSTSS
+460 LYVSSTSS

-494 KQSPINFEINGSDVR
+494 KQNPINFEIDGSDVR
-509 GISSEVSDGAEGSV
+509 GISSEVSDGAAGSV
-523 TVSYTDFN
+523 TVSDTVFN
-531 VGLGGDDD
+531 VGQGGNYN

-572 GTVNCGGSTVINV
+572 GTVDCFGSTKIDVN
-585 DGTYSAGI
+585 GTYSAGI
-593 LADGGDINVS
+593 LAYGGNINVDGEYNS
-603 GMYKSEITN
+603 TIVGMADN
-612 CVAVIEANG
+612 L
-621 NVSNSLSSTAISSEG
+621 LSSAAISSEG
-636 GNIFIAGAGDNSANI
+636 GDISIAGDSANI

-666 NISTPTFTLTSNNGT
+666 DILTTTFTLTSNNGT
-681 AIYINGGNLTIA
+681 AIYINGGNLTID
-693 EDTTADITSTINED
+693 EETTADITSTINED

-723 NANVNIYNGVYI
+723 NANVNKYNGVYI

-742 NGTFNVNHTGVAN
+742 NGTFNVTHTGVATDN
-755 IENQGNYG
+755 EEVEHE
-763 ANERYRNYEIRS
+763 ANWWGGYNHDGRGEGDALITSFEIKS
-775 FAVRVEGTDGIDT
+775 FAVRVEGGDGTEVVIDQG
-788 KVTILKSNIISNISI
+788 NIKNT
-803 SDSGLYVSGGGGGL
+803 VGGGL
-817 YVSGGDVY
+817 YVSGGKVT
-825 MGNESTNSP
+825 MGKDSSADDIKISTTSKELHNNSLNKVDSGFIP
-834 SDITIT
+834 T
-840 TIGNTLF
+840 TMGGNWQYKL
-847 DTFYEQQANG
+847 NK
-857 DNWNYRLSRTG
+857 TG
-868 GHAIEVSGGTLTVY
+868 GPAIQVNGGEITVY
-882 NGTYRAAQGEG
+882 NGTYTAEQGDG
-893 ILVRDGTANIWSG
+893 LRVNGGTANIYG
-906 NFYGNDNYSSQEK
+906 GVFAGNDHGYKANDATR
-919 GLLAGPA
+919 AGPA

-932 MYGGTANIYGGNFGK
+932 MQGGTANIYGGAFGTQNGTSK
-947 DSSGSG
+947 HDGSG
-953 AFVMGTSTNQ
+953 AFVMGTAAN
-963 AKANIYGG
+963 AMGVANIYGG
-971 TFDVKGQAAFSVFE
+971 TFEVKGQAGFSV
-985 YVDVTFTPRGGE
+985 YQYADVTFKQRGGE
-997 KGAGGDITVTGAE
+997 NGEGGDILVSGTA
-1010 AGMTVEYRGD
+1010 AGMTVESASG
-1020 AGSSVTINGGTF
+1020 GSTIEIMSGTF
-1032 SSKNTGYG
+1032 RSTRAEDGDGSGI
-1040 NGVWYGEGRVEL
+1040 WYSNANATL
-1052 TITNGTFTGTGTTD
+1052 TI
-1066 LRSSG
+1066 
-1071 LMLDNALTE
+1071 E
-1080 KAVSISGGNFSGV
+1080 GGNFEGSQ
-1093 NGVLYNYAS
+1093 
-1102 SDRNGL
+1102 
-1108 IISGGEFKGTRSGLY
+1108 RSGLY
-1123 FNAVP
+1123 FAVNP
-1128 TNYNVQISGG
+1128 GNSVQISGG
-1138 TFIGVSER
+1138 TFTTSSQTYNALDRIVGDAWNDWRYAISYNDIVT
-1146 HYGTT
+1146 GT
-1151 IFGQNLYPY
+1151 I
-1160 YINGAIGASCS
+1160 
-1171 RNFVGSW
+1171 
-1178 SGVGADI
+1178 SGIDLNADI
-1185 RVNQIIAGG
+1185 N
-1194 YKAVCSGDVSG
+1194 D
-1205 EYNSGNDSRL
+1205 GNITSV
-1215 GESLAGANTITVS
+1215 TIT
-1228 PA
+1228 

>member
-28 RGRYSKELT
+28 QGRYSKELT
-37 SGSEYSGSLEYIVS
+37 SDSEYSGSLEYIVS

-171 SVYSSEYAYQTGGV
+171 SVYSSEYAYQEDGV
-185 WRNKAGAEINGTAS
+185 WRNEAGAEINGTAS

-204 KNDGGYTERQ
+204 KNGGGYTERQ
-214 GNMPVIIPAV
+214 ENMPVIIPAV

-230 PSDGGTPQHS
+230 PPDGGTPQHS

-245 YFDADASSIGISKD
+245 YFDADASSIWISKD
-259 AYLYFTVSDGSVSN
+259 AYLYFTVADGSVSN

-290 LYRSFDDS
+290 LYRSFNSS

-304 AESSGAEEIEVEEIE
+304 AESSGAEEIEV
-319 VTVYGYKGVMSA
+319 TVYGYNDVMSA
-331 AQRAATY
+331 AQSAATY

-429 SGDVSFTKDTATAEF
+429 SGDVSFTKKIAAEF

-451 SAISMTGGK
+451 SAISMTGGE
-460 LYISSTSS
+460 LYVSSTSS

-494 KQSPINFEINGSDVR
+494 KQNPIKFDINGSDVR
-509 GISSEVSDGAEGSV
+509 GISSEVSDGAAGSV
-523 TVSYTDFN
+523 TVSDTVFN
-531 VGLGGDDD
+531 VGQGGNYN

-572 GTVNCGGSTVINV
+572 GTVDCCGSTVIDVN
-585 DGTYSAGI
+585 GTYSAGI
-593 LADGGDINVS
+593 LAYGGNISVDGEYNSTIV
-603 GMYKSEITN
+603 GMTDN
-612 CVAVIEANG
+612 L
-621 NVSNSLSSTAISSEG
+621 LSSAAISSEG
-636 GNIFIAGAGDNSANI
+636 GDISIAGGSATI

-666 NISTPTFTLTSNNGT
+666 NILTTEFTLTSNNGT
-681 AIYINGGNLTIA
+681 AIYINGGNLTID
-693 EDTTADITSTINED
+693 EETTADITSTINED

-723 NANVNIYNGVYI
+723 NANVNKYNGVYI

-742 NGTFNVNHTGVAN
+742 NGTFNVTHTGVATDN
-755 IENQGNYG
+755 EEVEHE
-763 ANERYRNYEIRS
+763 ANWWGGYDHDGRGEGDALITSFEIKS
-775 FAVRVEGTDGIDT
+775 FAVRVEGGDGTEVVIDQG
-788 KVTILKSNIISNISI
+788 NITN
-803 SDSGLYVSGGGGGL
+803 DVGGGL
-817 YVSGGDVY
+817 YVSGGKVTMGKDSSADDIKISTT
-825 MGNESTNSP
+825 GNELHVNSLNKVDSGFIP
-834 SDITIT
+834 T
-840 TIGNTLF
+840 TMGGNWQYKL
-847 DTFYEQQANG
+847 NK
-857 DNWNYRLSRTG
+857 TG
-868 GHAIEVSGGTLTVY
+868 GPAIQVNGGEITVY
-882 NGTYRAAQGEG
+882 NGTYTAEQGDG
-893 ILVRDGTANIWSG
+893 LRVNGGTANIYG
-906 NFYGNDNYSSQEK
+906 GVFAGNDHGYTENDATR
-919 GLLAGPA
+919 AGPA

-932 MYGGTANIYGGNFGK
+932 MQGGTANIYGGAFGTQNGTSK
-947 DSSGSG
+947 HDGSG
-953 AFVMGTSTNQ
+953 AFVMGTAAAAD
-963 AKANIYGG
+963 AKGVANIYGG
-971 TFDVKGQAAFSVFE
+971 TFEVKGQAGFSV
-985 YVDVTFTPRGGE
+985 YQYADVTFNQRGGE
-997 KGAGGDITVTGAE
+997 NGEGGDILVSGTA
-1010 AGMTVEYRGD
+1010 AGMAVESASG
-1020 AGSSVTINGGTF
+1020 GSTIEIMSGTF
-1032 SSKNTGYG
+1032 RSTRAEDGDGSGI
-1040 NGVWYGEGRVEL
+1040 WYSNANAKL
-1052 TITNGTFTGTGTTD
+1052 TIRGGTFTG
-1066 LRSSG
+1066 SVISG
-1071 LMLDNALTE
+1071 LRL
-1080 KAVSISGGNFSGV
+1080 AVDPG
-1093 NGVLYNYAS
+1093 S
-1102 SDRNGL
+1102 S
-1108 IISGGEFKGTRSGLY
+1108 
-1123 FNAVP
+1123 
-1128 TNYNVQISGG
+1128 VQIFGG
-1138 TFIGVSER
+1138 TFTGMNANAISSDATVYYSDILASGVSTSE
-1146 HYGTT
+1146 GSFT
-1151 IFGQNLYPY
+1151 
-1160 YINGAIGASCS
+1160 SSS
-1171 RNFVGSW
+1171 RTN
-1178 SGVGADI
+1178 
-1185 RVNQIIAGG
+1185 VNT
-1194 YKAVCSGDVSG
+1194 
-1205 EYNSGNDSRL
+1205 DSYR
-1215 GESLAGANTITVS
+1215 SYTVS
-1228 PA
+1228 

>member
-28 RGRYSKELT
+28 QGRYSKELT
-37 SGSEYSGSLEYIVS
+37 SDSEYSGSLEYIVS

-97 IDLNGHELQR
+97 IDINGHELQR

-157 ESGPRDGENLAGGS
+157 ESGPRDGENLAGDS

-185 WRNKAGAEINGTAS
+185 WRNKAGAEISGTAS

-214 GNMPVIIPAV
+214 RNMPVIIPAV
-224 TNVGSA
+224 TNVGRA

-245 YFDADASSIGISKD
+245 YFDTDASSIGILKD
-259 AYLYFTVSDGSVSN
+259 AYLYFTVADGSVSN

-304 AESSGAEEIEVEEIE
+304 AESSGAEEIEV
-319 VTVYGYKGVMSA
+319 TVYGYNDVMSA
-331 AQRAATY
+331 AQSAATY

-411 FYSQTGD
+411 FYSQIGD

-468 AIGFNLTGNYMNG
+468 KISFNLTGNYMNG

-494 KQSPINFEINGSDVR
+494 EQNPINFEINGSDVR

-544 YSGGGTIKATNCL
+544 YSGGGTITATNCL

-572 GTVNCGGSTVINV
+572 GTVNCGGSTEINV
-585 DGTYSAGI
+585 SGTYSAGI
-593 LADGGDINVS
+593 LAYGGNISVDGEYNSTIV
-603 GMYKSEITN
+603 GMTDN
-612 CVAVIEANG
+612 L
-621 NVSNSLSSTAISSEG
+621 LSSAAISSEG
-636 GNIFIAGAGDNSANI
+636 GDISIAGGSATI

-666 NISTPTFTLTSNNGT
+666 DILTTEFTLTSNNGT
-681 AIYINGGNLTIA
+681 AIYINGGNLTIN
-693 EDTTADITSTINED
+693 EETTAKITSTINEA

-723 NANVNIYNGVYI
+723 NANVNKYNGVYI

-755 IENQGNYG
+755 IENQGNYDED
-763 ANERYRNYEIRS
+763 ERYRNYEIRS

-840 TIGNTLF
+840 TTGNTLF
-847 DTFYEQQANG
+847 DTFYEQEKNG

-868 GHAIEVSGGTLTVY
+868 GHAIEVSGGEITVY
-882 NGTYRAAQGEG
+882 NGTYTAEQGDG
-893 ILVRDGTANIWSG
+893 LRVNGGTANIYG
-906 NFYGNDNYSSQEK
+906 GVFAGNDHGYEEDDATR
-919 GLLAGPA
+919 AGPA

-932 MYGGTANIYGGNFGK
+932 MQGGTANIYGGAFGTQNGTSK
-947 DSSGSG
+947 HDGSG

-971 TFDVKGQAAFSVFE
+971 TFDVNGQAAFSVFE

-1010 AGMTVEYRGD
+1010 AGMTVEYRGN

-1040 NGVWYGEGRVEL
+1040 NGIWYGEGRVKL
-1052 TITNGTFTGTGTTD
+1052 TITNGTFTGTGKTD
-1066 LRSSG
+1066 SRSSG
-1071 LMLDNALTE
+1071 LMLDDALE
-1080 KAVSISGGNFSGV
+1080 NAVSISGGNFSGF

-1102 SDRNGL
+1102 SDSKGL
-1108 IISGGEFKGTRSGLY
+1108 TISGGEFKGTRSGLY

-1138 TFIGVSER
+1138 TFIGVSQR
-1146 HYGTT
+1146 YDDSAAWNSVT
-1151 IFGQNLYPY
+1151 Y
-1160 YINGAIGASCS
+1160 YINGAIGADCS
-1171 RNFVGSW
+1171 ASASIFGISW
-1178 SGVGADI
+1178 SGVGANI
-1185 RVNQIIAGG
+1185 RVNQIIASG
-1194 YKAVCSGDVSG
+1194 YKAVCSGEYVSG
-1205 EYNSGNDSRL
+1205 DYNSDNGSRL
-1215 GESLAGANTITVS
+1215 GESLAGAETITVS
-1228 PA
+1228 SV

>member
-28 RGRYSKELT
+28 QGRYSKELT

-171 SVYSSEYAYQTGGV
+171 SVYSSEYAYQDDGV
-185 WRNKAGAEINGTAS
+185 WRNEAGAKINGTAS

-204 KNDGGYTERQ
+204 KNGGGYTERQ

-224 TNVGSA
+224 INVGSA
-230 PSDGGTPQHS
+230 PSDGGMPQHS

-259 AYLYFTVSDGSVSN
+259 AYLYFTVSDDSVSN

-290 LYRSFDDS
+290 LYRSFNGS

-319 VTVYGYKGVMSA
+319 VTVYGYNGVMSA
-331 AQRAATY
+331 AQSAATY

-411 FYSQTGD
+411 FYSQMGD

-429 SGDVSFTKDTATAEF
+429 SGDVSFTKKITAEF

-451 SAISMTGGK
+451 SAISMTGGE
-460 LYISSTSS
+460 LYVSSTSS
-468 AIGFNLTGNYMNG
+468 EISFNLTGSYMNG

-494 KQSPINFEINGSDVR
+494 EQNPINFEIDGSDVR

-523 TVSYTDFN
+523 TVSDAVFN
-531 VGLGGDDD
+531 ISKSGDD
-539 SIYGI
+539 SNGIYGI
-544 YSGGGTIKATNCL
+544 YSGGGTITATDCSFN
-557 FDMVGSYARGIYSAG
+557 MVGSYARGIYSAG

-585 DGTYSAGI
+585 NGTYSAGI
-593 LADGGDINVS
+593 LAYGGNISVDGEYNSTIV
-603 GMYKSEITN
+603 GMTDN
-612 CVAVIEANG
+612 L
-621 NVSNSLSSTAISSEG
+621 LSSAAISSEG
-636 GNIFIAGAGDNSANI
+636 GDISVEGNSAKI
-651 TTDGLGITAR
+651 ETDGLGITAR

-666 NISTPTFTLTSNNGT
+666 NISTTTFTLTSKNGT

-693 EDTTADITSTINED
+693 EDTTAEITSTINEA

-742 NGTFNVNHTGVAN
+742 NGTFKVNHAGVDN
-755 IENQGNYG
+755 IENQGTYN
-763 ANERYRNYEIRS
+763 ADERYRNYKIRS
-775 FAVRVEGTDGIDT
+775 FAVCVESAQGVDT
-788 KVTILKSNIISNISI
+788 EVTILKSEISNTC
-803 SDSGLYVSGGGGGL
+803 GGGL

-825 MGNESTNSP
+825 MGNENTGSA
-834 SDITIT
+834 SDVTVET
-840 TIGNTLF
+840 TGDALF
-847 DTFYEQQANG
+847 RTFYEQQAKG

-882 NGTYRAAQGEG
+882 NGTYSAAQGEG
-893 ILVRDGTANIWSG
+893 ILVRDGTANIWDG
-906 NFYGNDNYSSQEK
+906 NFYGNDNYSAQNN

-932 MYGGTANIYGGNFGK
+932 MYGGTANIYGGTFGEG
-947 DSSGSG
+947 SSGSG

-971 TFDVKGQAAFSVFE
+971 TFDVNGQAAFSVFE
-985 YVDVTFTPRGGE
+985 YVDVTFTPRGGAN
-997 KGAGGDITVTGAE
+997 GAGDDITVTGAE

-1040 NGVWYGEGRVEL
+1040 NGVWYGEGRVKL
-1052 TITNGTFTGTGTTD
+1052 SITKGTFTGTGTTD
-1066 LRSSG
+1066 SRSSG
-1071 LMLDNALTE
+1071 LMLDDALTE
-1080 KAVSISGGNFSGV
+1080 NAVSISGGDFSGV

-1102 SDRNGL
+1102 SERNGL
-1108 IISGGEFKGTRSGLY
+1108 AISGGGFTGTRSGLY

-1171 RNFVGSW
+1171 RNAISTW
-1178 SGVGADI
+1178 NGVGAEI
-1185 RVNQIIAGG
+1185 TVNQIIANG
-1194 YKAVCSGDVSG
+1194 YRAVCSGGYVS
-1205 EYNSGNDSRL
+1205 ENYDDNSDEILGN
-1215 GESLAGANTITVS
+1215 SLARANTITVS
-1228 PA
+1228 PK

>member
-28 RGRYSKELT
+28 QGRYSKELT
-37 SGSEYSGSLEYIVS
+37 SDSEYSGSLEYIVS
-51 EQVEINSVDEFFSA
+51 EQVEINSVDEFFTA

-171 SVYSSEYAYQTGGV
+171 SVYSSEYAYQDDGV
-185 WRNKAGAEINGTAS
+185 WRNEAGAKINGTAS

-204 KNDGGYTERQ
+204 KNGGGYTERQ
-214 GNMPVIIPAV
+214 ENMPVIIPAV

-230 PSDGGTPQHS
+230 PPDGGMPQHS

-259 AYLYFTVSDGSVSN
+259 AYLYFTVADGSVSN

-304 AESSGAEEIEVEEIE
+304 AESSGAEEIE

-411 FYSQTGD
+411 FYSQMGD

-429 SGDVSFTKDTATAEF
+429 SGDVSFTKKITAEF

-451 SAISMTGGK
+451 SAISMTGGE
-460 LYISSTSS
+460 LYVSSTSS
-468 AIGFNLTGNYMNG
+468 DIGFNLTGNYMNG

-486 GTLSVTGS
+486 GTLFVAGS
-494 KQSPINFEINGSDVR
+494 KQNKIIFTIAGSSTR
-509 GISSEVSDGAEGSV
+509 GISSEVSDGAAGSV
-523 TVSYTDFN
+523 TVSDTVFN
-531 VGLGGDDD
+531 VGQGGNYN

-593 LADGGDINVS
+593 LAYGGNIIVDGEYNSTIV
-603 GMYKSEITN
+603 GMADN
-612 CVAVIEANG
+612 L
-621 NVSNSLSSTAISSEG
+621 LSSAAISSEG
-636 GNIFIAGAGDNSANI
+636 GDISIAGGSATI

-666 NISTPTFTLTSNNGT
+666 NISTPTFTLTSYNGT
-681 AIYINGGNLTIA
+681 AIYINGGNLTID
-693 EDTTADITSTINED
+693 EDTTAYIESKITAD

-742 NGTFNVNHTGVAN
+742 NGTFKVNHTGVDN
-755 IENQGNYG
+755 IENQGTYN
-763 ANERYRNYEIRS
+763 ADERYRNYKIRS
-775 FAVRVEGTDGIDT
+775 FAVCVESAQGVDT
-788 KVTILKSNIISNISI
+788 EVTILKSEISNTC
-803 SDSGLYVSGGGGGL
+803 GGGL

-825 MGNESTNSP
+825 MGNENTNSP

-847 DTFYEQQANG
+847 NTFYEQEANG

-882 NGTYRAAQGEG
+882 NGTYSAAQGEG
-893 ILVRDGTANIWSG
+893 ILVRDGTANIWDG
-906 NFYGNDNYSSQEK
+906 NFYGNDNYSAQNN

-932 MYGGTANIYGGNFGK
+932 MYGGTANIYGGTFGEG
-947 DSSGSG
+947 SSGSG

-971 TFDVKGQAAFSVFE
+971 TFDVNGQAAFSVFE
-985 YVDVTFTPRGGE
+985 YVDVTFTPRGGAN
-997 KGAGGDITVTGAE
+997 GAGDDITVTGAE

-1040 NGVWYGEGRVEL
+1040 NGVWYGEGRVKL
-1052 TITNGTFTGTGTTD
+1052 SITKGTFTGTGTTD
-1066 LRSSG
+1066 SRSSG
-1071 LMLDNALTE
+1071 LMLDDALTE
-1080 KAVSISGGNFSGV
+1080 NAVSISGGDFSGV

-1102 SDRNGL
+1102 SERNGL
-1108 IISGGEFKGTRSGLY
+1108 AISGGGFTGTRSGLY

-1128 TNYNVQISGG
+1128 ANYNVQISGG
-1138 TFIGVSER
+1138 TFVGVSVSQS
-1146 HYGTT
+1146 T
-1151 IFGQNLYPY
+1151 IGLYDY

>member
-28 RGRYSKELT
+28 QGRYSKELT
-37 SGSEYSGSLEYIVS
+37 SDSEYSGSLEYIVS

-171 SVYSSEYAYQTGGV
+171 AVYSSEYAYQDGGV
-185 WRNKAGAEINGTAS
+185 WRNEAGAEISGTAS

-204 KNDGGYTERQ
+204 KNGGGYTERQ
-214 GNMPVIIPAV
+214 ENMPVIIPAV

-259 AYLYFTVSDGSVSN
+259 AYLYFTVADGSVSN

-304 AESSGAEEIEVEEIE
+304 AESSGAEEIEV
-319 VTVYGYKGVMSA
+319 TVYGYKGVMSA
-331 AQRAATY
+331 AQREATY

-451 SAISMTGGK
+451 SAISMTGGE
-460 LYISSTSS
+460 LYVSSTSS

-494 KQSPINFEINGSDVR
+494 AQNKIIFTIAGSSTR
-509 GISSEVSDGAEGSV
+509 SISSETSDGAEGSV

-531 VGLGGDDD
+531 VGQEGGNYD

-544 YSGGGTIKATNCL
+544 YSGGGTIKATYCSFN
-557 FDMVGSYARGIYSAG
+557 MVGSYARGIYSAG

-585 DGTYSAGI
+585 NGTYSAGI

-603 GMYKSEITN
+603 GMYNSKITN
-612 CVAVIEANG
+612 GVAVIEANG
-621 NVSNSLSSTAISSEG
+621 NVTNSLSSTAISSEG
-636 GNIFIAGAGDNSANI
+636 GNISIAGDRTDRATI

-666 NISTPTFTLTSNNGT
+666 NISTPTFTLTSYNGT
-681 AIYINGGNLTIA
+681 AIYINGGNLTID
-693 EDTTADITSTINED
+693 EDTTAYIESKITAD

-742 NGTFNVNHTGVAN
+742 NGTFNVTHTGVAN
-755 IENQGNYG
+755 IENQGIYYE
-763 ANERYRNYEIRS
+763 NERYRNYEIRS

-788 KVTILKSNIISNISI
+788 KVTIFKSEISNTS
-803 SDSGLYVSGGGGGL
+803 GGGL

-847 DTFYEQQANG
+847 NTFYEQQDNG

-882 NGTYRAAQGEG
+882 NGTYSAAQGEG
-893 ILVRDGTANIWSG
+893 ILVRDGTANIWGG

-932 MYGGTANIYGGNFGK
+932 MYGGTANIYGGTFGK
-947 DSSGSG
+947 GSSGSG

-971 TFDVKGQAAFSVFE
+971 TFDVNGQAAFSVFE

-1010 AGMTVEYRGD
+1010 AGMTVEYRGN

-1040 NGVWYGEGRVEL
+1040 NGVWYGEGRVKL
-1052 TITNGTFTGTGTTD
+1052 TIKNGTFKGTGTTD

-1080 KAVSISGGNFSGV
+1080 NAVSISGGNFSGD

-1108 IISGGEFKGTRSGLY
+1108 IISGGEF
-1123 FNAVP
+1123 AVSYTHLTLP
-1128 TNYNVQISGG
+1128 T
-1138 TFIGVSER
+1138 T
-1146 HYGTT
+1146 
-1151 IFGQNLYPY
+1151 
-1160 YINGAIGASCS
+1160 
-1171 RNFVGSW
+1171 
-1178 SGVGADI
+1178 
-1185 RVNQIIAGG
+1185 
-1194 YKAVCSGDVSG
+1194 
-1205 EYNSGNDSRL
+1205 
-1215 GESLAGANTITVS
+1215 
-1228 PA
+1228 

>member
-28 RGRYSKELT
+28 QGRYSKELT

-51 EQVEINSVDEFFSA
+51 EQVEINSVDEFFTA

-157 ESGPRDGENLAGGS
+157 ESGPRDGENLAGDS
-171 SVYSSEYAYQTGGV
+171 SVYSSEYASRAGGV
-185 WRNKAGAEINGTAS
+185 WRNEAGAEINGTAS

-204 KNDGGYTERQ
+204 KNGGGYTERQ

-230 PSDGGTPQHS
+230 PSDGGMPQHS

-259 AYLYFTVSDGSVSN
+259 AYLYFTVSDDSVSN

-290 LYRSFDDS
+290 LYRSFDGS

-304 AESSGAEEIEVEEIE
+304 AESSGAEEIEV
-319 VTVYGYKGVMSA
+319 TVYGYNGVMSA
-331 AQRAATY
+331 AQSAATY

-411 FYSQTGD
+411 FYSQMGD

-429 SGDVSFTKDTATAEF
+429 SGDVSFTKKITAKF

-451 SAISMTGGK
+451 SAISMTGGE
-460 LYISSTSS
+460 LYVSSTSS

-494 KQSPINFEINGSDVR
+494 KQNPIKFDINGSDVR
-509 GISSEVSDGAEGSV
+509 GISSEVSDGAAGSV
-523 TVSYTDFN
+523 TVSDTVFN
-531 VGLGGDDD
+531 VGQGGNYN

-572 GTVNCGGSTVINV
+572 GTVDCCGSTVIDVN
-585 DGTYSAGI
+585 GTYSAGI
-593 LADGGDINVS
+593 LAYGGNIIVDGEYTSTIK
-603 GMYKSEITN
+603 GMADN
-612 CVAVIEANG
+612 L
-621 NVSNSLSSTAISSEG
+621 LSSAAISSEG
-636 GNIFIAGAGDNSANI
+636 GDISIAGGSATI

-666 NISTPTFTLTSNNGT
+666 NILTTEFTLTSNNGT
-681 AIYINGGNLTIA
+681 AIYINGGNLTID
-693 EDTTADITSTINED
+693 EETTADIKSTINED

-723 NANVNIYNGVYI
+723 NANVNKYNGVYI

-742 NGTFNVNHTGVAN
+742 NGTFNVTHTGVDN
-755 IENQGNYG
+755 IENQGTYN
-763 ANERYRNYEIRS
+763 ADERYRNYKIRS
-775 FAVRVEGTDGIDT
+775 FAVCVESAQGVDT
-788 KVTILKSNIISNISI
+788 EVTILKSEISNTC
-803 SDSGLYVSGGGGGL
+803 GGGL

-825 MGNESTNSP
+825 MGNENTNSP

-847 DTFYEQQANG
+847 DTFYVQEANG

-882 NGTYRAAQGEG
+882 NGTYSAAQGEG
-893 ILVRDGTANIWSG
+893 ILVRDGTANIWDG
-906 NFYGNDNYSSQEK
+906 NFYGNDNYSAQNN

-932 MYGGTANIYGGNFGK
+932 MYGGTANIYGGTFGEG
-947 DSSGSG
+947 SSGSG

-971 TFDVKGQAAFSVFE
+971 TFDVNGQAAFSVFE
-985 YVDVTFTPRGGE
+985 YVDVTFTPRGGAN
-997 KGAGGDITVTGAE
+997 GAGDDITVTGAE

-1040 NGVWYGEGRVEL
+1040 NGVWYGEGRVKL
-1052 TITNGTFTGTGTTD
+1052 SITKGTFTGTGTTD
-1066 LRSSG
+1066 SRSSG
-1071 LMLDNALTE
+1071 LMLDDALTE
-1080 KAVSISGGNFSGV
+1080 NAVSISGGDFSGV

-1102 SDRNGL
+1102 SERNGL
-1108 IISGGEFKGTRSGLY
+1108 AISGGGFTGTRSGLY

-1128 TNYNVQISGG
+1128 ANYNVQISGG
-1138 TFIGVSER
+1138 TFVGVSVSQS
-1146 HYGTT
+1146 T
-1151 IFGQNLYPY
+1151 IGLYDY

>member
-28 RGRYSKELT
+28 QGRYSKELT
-37 SGSEYSGSLEYIVS
+37 SDSEYSGSLEYIVS

-204 KNDGGYTERQ
+204 KNGGGYTERQ
-214 GNMPVIIPAV
+214 RNMPVIIPAV

-245 YFDADASSIGISKD
+245 YFDADASSIEISKD

-411 FYSQTGD
+411 FYSQIGD

-429 SGDVSFTKDTATAEF
+429 SGDVSFTKKITAEF

-468 AIGFNLTGNYMNG
+468 EISFNLTGSYMNG

-494 KQSPINFEINGSDVR
+494 KQNPIKFDINGSYVR

-544 YSGGGTIKATNCL
+544 YSGGGKITATDCS

-585 DGTYSAGI
+585 NGTYSAGI
-593 LADGGDINVS
+593 LAYGGNISVDGEYNSTIV
-603 GMYKSEITN
+603 GMTDN
-612 CVAVIEANG
+612 L
-621 NVSNSLSSTAISSEG
+621 LSSAAISSEG
-636 GNIFIAGAGDNSANI
+636 GDISIAGGSATI

-666 NISTPTFTLTSNNGT
+666 NISTTEFTLTSNNGT
-681 AIYINGGNLTIA
+681 AIYINGGNLTID
-693 EDTTADITSTINED
+693 EETTADITSTINED

-723 NANVNIYNGVYI
+723 NANVNKYNGVYI

-742 NGTFNVNHTGVAN
+742 NGTFNVTHTGVAN
-755 IENQGNYG
+755 DSSQYYG
-763 ANERYRNYEIRS
+763 SNRATLYRDYEIRS
-775 FAVRVEGTDGIDT
+775 YAVRVEGVEGTT
-788 KVTILKSNIISNISI
+788 VTIKRSTITNS
-803 SDSGLYVSGGGGGL
+803 VGGGL
-817 YVSGGDVY
+817 YVSGDDTTVVTLGTENGNDTDINISATGTAVYNIGDHNVSTDNRGSY
-825 MGNESTNSP
+825 LRFESSNS
-834 SDITIT
+834 
-840 TIGNTLF
+840 
-847 DTFYEQQANG
+847 
-857 DNWNYRLSRTG
+857 DNWNYKISQTG
-868 GHAIEVSGGTLTVY
+868 GNAVEVAGGQLIVHNGNYTARMGNGIFVKDGNVTINSG
-882 NGTYRAAQGEG
+882 
-893 ILVRDGTANIWSG
+893 S
-906 NFYGNDNYSSQEK
+906 FS
-919 GLLAGPA
+919 
-926 ASYAFK
+926 
-932 MYGGTANIYGGNFGK
+932 GK
-947 DSSGSG
+947 DSYTNIDGNAMSG
-953 AFVMGTSTNQ
+953 AGAS
-963 AKANIYGG
+963 YG
-971 TFDVKGQAAFSVFE
+971 FKMF
-985 YVDVTFTPRGGE
+985 GGE
-997 KGAGGDITVTGAE
+997 
-1010 AGMTVEYRGD
+1010 
-1020 AGSSVTINGGTF
+1020 VTIEDGNFESTGGGAFISGTNAN
-1032 SSKNTGYG
+1032 SATA
-1040 NGVWYGEGRVEL
+1040 
-1052 TITNGTFTGTGTTD
+1052 TIKKGTFTASGTAGLSVWMYTTVTIGNVGGAQED
-1066 LRSSG
+1066 I
-1071 LMLDNALTE
+1071 T
-1080 KAVSISGGNFSGV
+1080 ISGISNAISIEKQRGANSSATSITINCGEYSGQQDGIWYGDGTSRLTINDGYFHSDGGDARDARYGLNISENPNGN
-1093 NGVLYNYAS
+1093 
-1102 SDRNGL
+1102 
-1108 IISGGEFKGTRSGLY
+1108 IT
-1123 FNAVP
+1123 
-1128 TNYNVQISGG
+1128 ISGG
-1138 TFIGVSER
+1138 TFTTGSE
-1146 HYGTT
+1146 
-1151 IFGQNLYPY
+1151 N
-1160 YINGAIGASCS
+1160 NNAI
-1171 RNFVGSW
+1171 
-1178 SGVGADI
+1178 SGVRITYVSILSDGAQAVVTYRNGNTDTYGSEDRTYITDTDGFI
-1185 RVNQIIAGG
+1185 RRYYVQS
-1194 YKAVCSGDVSG
+1194 VVVS
-1205 EYNSGNDSRL
+1205 
-1215 GESLAGANTITVS
+1215 
-1228 PA
+1228 

>member
-28 RGRYSKELT
+28 QGRYSKELT

-51 EQVEINSVDEFFSA
+51 EQVEINSVDEFFTA

-171 SVYSSEYAYQTGGV
+171 SVYSSEYAYQDDGV
-185 WRNKAGAEINGTAS
+185 WRNEAGAKINGTAS

-204 KNDGGYTERQ
+204 KNGGGYTERQ
-214 GNMPVIIPAV
+214 RNMPVIIPAV

-245 YFDADASSIGISKD
+245 YFDADASSSIEISKD
-259 AYLYFTVSDGSVSN
+259 AYLYFTVADGSVSN

-290 LYRSFDDS
+290 LYRSFDGS

-304 AESSGAEEIEVEEIE
+304 AESNGAEEIE
-319 VTVYGYKGVMSA
+319 VTVYGYNGVMSA
-331 AQRAATY
+331 AQSAATY

-411 FYSQTGD
+411 FYSQMGD

-429 SGDVSFTKDTATAEF
+429 SGDVSFTKKITAEF

-451 SAISMTGGK
+451 SAISMTGGE

-486 GTLSVTGS
+486 GMLSVTGS
-494 KQSPINFEINGSDVR
+494 AQNKIIFTIAGSSTR
-509 GISSEVSDGAEGSV
+509 GISSEVSGGAAGSV
-523 TVSYTDFN
+523 TVSDTVFT
-531 VGLGGDDD
+531 VGLGGNYD

-544 YSGGGTIKATNCL
+544 YSGGGTITATDCG
-557 FDMVGSYARGIYSAG
+557 FSMTGSYARGIYSAG
-572 GTVNCGGSTVINV
+572 GTVDCFGSTKIDVN
-585 DGTYSAGI
+585 GTYSAGI
-593 LADGGDINVS
+593 LAYGGNINVDGEYNS
-603 GMYKSEITN
+603 TIVGMADN
-612 CVAVIEANG
+612 L
-621 NVSNSLSSTAISSEG
+621 LSSAAISSEG
-636 GNIFIAGAGDNSANI
+636 GDISIKGGSANI

-661 SGASI
+661 GGASI
-666 NISTPTFTLTSNNGT
+666 NISTTTFTLTSYNGT
-681 AIYINGGNLTIA
+681 AIYINGGNLTID
-693 EDTTADITSTINED
+693 EETTADITSTINED

-723 NANVNIYNGVYI
+723 NANVNKYNGVYI

-742 NGTFNVNHTGVAN
+742 NGTFKVNHAGVDN
-755 IENQGNYG
+755 IEDQGNYD

-788 KVTILKSNIISNISI
+788 KVTILKSNISNTS
-803 SDSGLYVSGGGGGL
+803 GGGL

-840 TIGNTLF
+840 TAGNTLF
-847 DTFYEQQANG
+847 DTFYVQEANG
-857 DNWNYRLSRTG
+857 DNWNYRLSETG

-882 NGTYRAAQGEG
+882 NGTYSAAQGEG
-893 ILVRDGTANIWSG
+893 ILVRDGTANIWGG
-906 NFYGNDNYSSQEK
+906 NFYGNDNYSSQK
-919 GLLAGPA
+919 NGLLAGPA

-932 MYGGTANIYGGNFGK
+932 MYGGTANIYGGTFGK
-947 DSSGSG
+947 GSSGSG

-971 TFDVKGQAAFSVFE
+971 TFDVNGQAAFSVFE

-1010 AGMTVEYRGD
+1010 AGMTVEYRGN

-1040 NGVWYGEGRVEL
+1040 NGVWYGEGRVKL
-1052 TITNGTFTGTGTTD
+1052 TITNGTFKGTGTTD

-1071 LMLDNALTE
+1071 LMLDAALTE
-1080 KAVSISGGNFSGV
+1080 NAVSISGGNFSGV

-1108 IISGGEFKGTRSGLY
+1108 TISGGEFKGTRSGLY

-1138 TFIGVSER
+1138 TFTTSSE
-1146 HYGTT
+1146 
-1151 IFGQNLYPY
+1151 N
-1160 YINGAIGASCS
+1160 NNAI
-1171 RNFVGSW
+1171 
-1178 SGVGADI
+1178 SGVDI
-1185 RVNQIIAGG
+1185 TYGSILSDSPAARAEVTYGN
-1194 YKAVCSGDVSG
+1194 
-1205 EYNSGNDSRL
+1205 NSNSTYASD
-1215 GESLAGANTITVS
+1215 ANTYITYVIEEG
-1228 PA
+1228 AWYDRTYYYAHTVNVFHD

>member
-19 VTLMSVSLT
+19 VTLMSISLT
-28 RGRYSKELT
+28 QGRYSKELT
-37 SGSEYSGSLEYIVS
+37 SDSEYSGSLEYIVS
-51 EQVEINSVDEFFSA
+51 EQVEINSVDEFFTA

-171 SVYSSEYAYQTGGV
+171 SVYSSEYAYQDVGV
-185 WRNKAGAEINGTAS
+185 WRNEAGAEINGTAS

-204 KNDGGYTERQ
+204 KSGDGYTEQ
-214 GNMPVIIPAV
+214 QKNMPVIIPAV
-224 TNVGSA
+224 TNIGDVPTGEVM
-230 PSDGGTPQHS
+230 PQHS
-240 VNGNF
+240 INGNF
-245 YFDADASSIGISKD
+245 YFDADASSSIGVPAD
-259 AYLYFTVSDGSVSN
+259 TYLYFTVSDDSVSN

-290 LYRSFDDS
+290 LYRTFDDS

-304 AESSGAEEIEVEEIE
+304 AESNRAEEVD
-319 VTVYGYKGVMSA
+319 VTVYGYNDVMSA

-429 SGDVSFTKDTATAEF
+429 SGDVSFTKKIAAEF

-468 AIGFNLTGNYMNG
+468 EISFNLTGNYMNG

-494 KQSPINFEINGSDVR
+494 EQNPINFEIDGSDVR

-523 TVSYTDFN
+523 TVSDTVFT
-531 VGLGGDDD
+531 VGLGGNYN

-544 YSGGGTIKATNCL
+544 YSGGGTITATNCS
-557 FDMVGSYARGIYSAG
+557 FKMVGSYARGIYSAG

-593 LADGGDINVS
+593 LAYGGNIIVDGEYNSTIV
-603 GMYKSEITN
+603 GMADN
-612 CVAVIEANG
+612 L
-621 NVSNSLSSTAISSEG
+621 LSSAAISSEG
-636 GNIFIAGAGDNSANI
+636 GDISITGDGSATI

-666 NISTPTFTLTSNNGT
+666 DILTKTFKLTSKNGT

-693 EDTTADITSTINED
+693 EDTTAEITSTINED

-723 NANVNIYNGVYI
+723 NANVNKYNGVYI

-742 NGTFNVNHTGVAN
+742 NGTFNVTHTGVAN
-755 IENQGNYG
+755 IENQGNYDED
-763 ANERYRNYEIRS
+763 ERYRNYEIRS

-817 YVSGGDVY
+817 YVSGGGVY

-834 SDITIT
+834 SDITIRT
-840 TIGNTLF
+840 TGNTLF

-882 NGTYRAAQGEG
+882 NGTYSAAQGEG
-893 ILVRDGTANIWSG
+893 ILVRDGTANIWDG
-906 NFYGNDNYSSQEK
+906 NFYGNDNYSAQSK

-932 MYGGTANIYGGNFGK
+932 MYGGTANIYGGTFGEG
-947 DSSGSG
+947 SSGSG

-971 TFDVKGQAAFSVFE
+971 TFDVNGQAAFSVFE
-985 YVDVTFTPRGGE
+985 YVDVTFTPRGGAN
-997 KGAGGDITVTGAE
+997 GAGDDITVTGAE

-1040 NGVWYGEGRVEL
+1040 NGVWYGEGRVKL
-1052 TITNGTFTGTGTTD
+1052 SITKGTFTGTGTTD
-1066 LRSSG
+1066 SRSSG
-1071 LMLDNALTE
+1071 LMLDDALTE
-1080 KAVSISGGNFSGV
+1080 NAVSISGGDFSGV

-1108 IISGGEFKGTRSGLY
+1108 AISGGGFTGTRSGLY

-1171 RNFVGSW
+1171 RNAISTW
-1178 SGVGADI
+1178 NGVGAEI
-1185 RVNQIIAGG
+1185 TVNEIIASSHT
-1194 YKAVCSGDVSG
+1194 AVCSGGYVSG
-1205 EYNSGNDSRL
+1205 NYDSGNDSRL
-1215 GESLAGANTITVS
+1215 GESLAGANRIEVR
-1228 PA
+1228 

>member
-28 RGRYSKELT
+28 QGRYSKELT
-37 SGSEYSGSLEYIVS
+37 SDSEYSGSLEYIVS

-171 SVYSSEYAYQTGGV
+171 AVYSSEYAYQDGGV
-185 WRNKAGAEINGTAS
+185 WRNEAGAEISGTAS

-204 KNDGGYTERQ
+204 KNGGGYTERQ
-214 GNMPVIIPAV
+214 ENMPVIIPAV

-259 AYLYFTVSDGSVSN
+259 AYLYFTVADGSVSN

-304 AESSGAEEIEVEEIE
+304 AESSGAEEIEV
-319 VTVYGYKGVMSA
+319 TVYGYKGVMSA
-331 AQRAATY
+331 AQREATY

-411 FYSQTGD
+411 FYSQMGD

-429 SGDVSFTKDTATAEF
+429 SGDVSFTKKITAEF

-451 SAISMTGGK
+451 SAISMTGGE
-460 LYISSTSS
+460 LYVSSTSS

-494 KQSPINFEINGSDVR
+494 KQNPIKFDINGSYVR

-544 YSGGGTIKATNCL
+544 YSGGGKITATDCS

-593 LADGGDINVS
+593 LAYGGNIIVDGEYNSTIV
-603 GMYKSEITN
+603 GMADN
-612 CVAVIEANG
+612 L
-621 NVSNSLSSTAISSEG
+621 LSSAAISSEG
-636 GNIFIAGAGDNSANI
+636 GDISIAGGSATI

-661 SGASI
+661 GGASI
-666 NISTPTFTLTSNNGT
+666 NILTKEFTLTSYNGT
-681 AIYINGGNLTIA
+681 AIYINGGNLTID
-693 EDTTADITSTINED
+693 EETTADITSTINED

-723 NANVNIYNGVYI
+723 NANVNKYNGVYI

-742 NGTFNVNHTGVAN
+742 NGTFNVTHTGVATDN
-755 IENQGNYG
+755 EEVEHE
-763 ANERYRNYEIRS
+763 ANWWGGYNHDGRGEGDALITSFEIKS
-775 FAVRVEGTDGIDT
+775 FAVRVEGGDGTEVVIDQG
-788 KVTILKSNIISNISI
+788 NIKNT
-803 SDSGLYVSGGGGGL
+803 VGGGL
-817 YVSGGDVY
+817 YVSGGKVTMGKDSSADDIKISTT
-825 MGNESTNSP
+825 GNELHVNSLNKVDSGFIP
-834 SDITIT
+834 T
-840 TIGNTLF
+840 TMGGNWQYKL
-847 DTFYEQQANG
+847 NK
-857 DNWNYRLSRTG
+857 TG
-868 GHAIEVSGGTLTVY
+868 GPAIQVNGGEITVY
-882 NGTYRAAQGEG
+882 NGTYTAEQGDG
-893 ILVRDGTANIWSG
+893 LRVNGGTANIYG
-906 NFYGNDNYSSQEK
+906 GVFAGNDHGYKANDATR
-919 GLLAGPA
+919 AGPA

-932 MYGGTANIYGGNFGK
+932 MQGGTANIYGGAFGTQNGTSK
-947 DSSGSG
+947 HDGSG
-953 AFVMGTSTNQ
+953 AFVMGTAAN
-963 AKANIYGG
+963 AMGVANIYGG
-971 TFDVKGQAAFSVFE
+971 TFEVKGQAGFSV
-985 YVDVTFTPRGGE
+985 YQYADVTFKQRGGE
-997 KGAGGDITVTGAE
+997 NGEGGDILVSGTA
-1010 AGMTVEYRGD
+1010 AGMTVESASG
-1020 AGSSVTINGGTF
+1020 GSTIEIMSGTF
-1032 SSKNTGYG
+1032 RSTRAEDGDGSGI
-1040 NGVWYGEGRVEL
+1040 WYSNANATL
-1052 TITNGTFTGTGTTD
+1052 TI
-1066 LRSSG
+1066 
-1071 LMLDNALTE
+1071 E
-1080 KAVSISGGNFSGV
+1080 GGNFEGSQ
-1093 NGVLYNYAS
+1093 
-1102 SDRNGL
+1102 
-1108 IISGGEFKGTRSGLY
+1108 RSGLY
-1123 FNAVP
+1123 FAVNP
-1128 TNYNVQISGG
+1128 GNSVQISGG
-1138 TFIGVSER
+1138 TFTTSSQTYNALDRIVGDAWNDWRYAISYNDIVT
-1146 HYGTT
+1146 GT
-1151 IFGQNLYPY
+1151 I
-1160 YINGAIGASCS
+1160 
-1171 RNFVGSW
+1171 
-1178 SGVGADI
+1178 SGIDLNADI
-1185 RVNQIIAGG
+1185 N
-1194 YKAVCSGDVSG
+1194 D
-1205 EYNSGNDSRL
+1205 GNITSV
-1215 GESLAGANTITVS
+1215 TIT
-1228 PA
+1228 

>member
-28 RGRYSKELT
+28 QGRYSKELT
-37 SGSEYSGSLEYIVS
+37 SDSEYSGSLEYIVS

-171 SVYSSEYAYQTGGV
+171 SVYSSEYASRAGGV
-185 WRNKAGAEINGTAS
+185 WRNAAGAEISGTAS
-199 VAYYE
+199 VAYHQ

-214 GNMPVIIPAV
+214 RNMPVIIPAV

-230 PSDGGTPQHS
+230 PSDGGMPQHS

-245 YFDADASSIGISKD
+245 YFDADASSSIEISKD
-259 AYLYFTVSDGSVSN
+259 AYLYFTVSDDSVSN

-290 LYRSFDDS
+290 LYRSFNSS

-304 AESSGAEEIEVEEIE
+304 AAESNRAEEIE
-319 VTVYGYKGVMSA
+319 VTVYGYNGVMSA
-331 AQRAATY
+331 AQSAATY

-398 VSEDEYLRVASGD
+398 VSEDEYLRVASGA
-411 FYSQTGD
+411 FYSQMGD

-429 SGDVSFTKDTATAEF
+429 SGDVSFTKKIAAAEF

-460 LYISSTSS
+460 LYVSSTSS

-494 KQSPINFEINGSDVR
+494 KQNPIKFDINGSDVR
-509 GISSEVSDGAEGSV
+509 GISSEVSGGAAGSV
-523 TVSYTDFN
+523 TVSDTVFN
-531 VGLGGDDD
+531 VGQGGNYN

-572 GTVNCGGSTVINV
+572 GTVDCCGSTVINV
-585 DGTYSAGI
+585 NGTYSAGI

-603 GMYKSEITN
+603 GMYDSEITN
-612 CVAVIEANG
+612 GVAVIEANG
-621 NVSNSLSSTAISSEG
+621 NVTNSLSSTAISSEG
-636 GNIFIAGAGDNSANI
+636 GNISIAGDRTDRATI

-666 NISTPTFTLTSNNGT
+666 NISTPTFTLTSYNGT

-693 EDTTADITSTINED
+693 EDTTAYIESKITAD

-755 IENQGNYG
+755 IENQGDYDE
-763 ANERYRNYEIRS
+763 NERYRNYEIRS

-788 KVTILKSNIISNISI
+788 KVTIFKSDISNTS
-803 SDSGLYVSGGGGGL
+803 GGGL

-825 MGNESTNSP
+825 MGNESANSP
-834 SDITIT
+834 SDIEIT
-840 TIGNTLF
+840 TTGNTLF
-847 DTFYEQQANG
+847 DAFYVQQGYG
-857 DNWNYRLSRTG
+857 DNWNYKLSETG

-882 NGTYRAAQGEG
+882 NGTYSAAQGEG
-893 ILVRDGTANIWSG
+893 ILVRDGTANIWGG
-906 NFYGNDNYSSQEK
+906 NFDGNDNYSSQEHC

-932 MYGGTANIYGGNFGK
+932 MYGGTANIYGGTFGK
-947 DSSGSG
+947 GSSGSG

-971 TFDVKGQAAFSVFE
+971 TFDVNGQAAFSVFE

-1010 AGMTVEYRGD
+1010 AGMTVEYRGN

-1032 SSKNTGYG
+1032 SSKDTDYG
-1040 NGVWYGEGRVEL
+1040 NGVWYGEGRVKL
-1052 TITNGTFTGTGTTD
+1052 IITNGTFTGT
-1066 LRSSG
+1066 S
-1071 LMLDNALTE
+1071 
-1080 KAVSISGGNFSGV
+1080 
-1093 NGVLYNYAS
+1093 
-1102 SDRNGL
+1102 
-1108 IISGGEFKGTRSGLY
+1108 SGLY

-1138 TFIGVSER
+1138 TFTGVSER

-1171 RNFVGSW
+1171 RNAISTW
-1178 SGVGADI
+1178 SGVGAEI
-1185 RVNQIIAGG
+1185 TVNQIIADG
-1194 YKAVCSGDVSG
+1194 YRAVCSGGYVSENYDDNSG
-1205 EYNSGNDSRL
+1205 EILGN
-1215 GESLAGANTITVS
+1215 SLARANTITVS
-1228 PA
+1228 PK

>member
-28 RGRYSKELT
+28 QGRYSKELT
-37 SGSEYSGSLEYIVS
+37 SDSEYSGSLEYIVS

-171 SVYSSEYAYQTGGV
+171 SVYSSEYAYQEDGV
-185 WRNKAGAEINGTAS
+185 WRNEAGAEISGTAS

-204 KNDGGYTERQ
+204 KNGGGYTERQ
-214 GNMPVIIPAV
+214 RNMPVIIPAV

-245 YFDADASSIGISKD
+245 YFDADASSSIEISKD
-259 AYLYFTVSDGSVSN
+259 AYLYFTVADGSVSN

-290 LYRSFDDS
+290 LYRSFDGS

-304 AESSGAEEIEVEEIE
+304 AESNRAEEIE

-411 FYSQTGD
+411 FYSQMGD

-429 SGDVSFTKDTATAEF
+429 SGDVSFTKKITAEF

-468 AIGFNLTGNYMNG
+468 EISFNLTGSYMNG

-494 KQSPINFEINGSDVR
+494 EQNPINFEIDGSDVR
-509 GISSEVSDGAEGSV
+509 GISSEVSDGAAGSV
-523 TVSYTDFN
+523 TVSDTVFN
-531 VGLGGDDD
+531 VGQNGNYNR
-539 SIYGI
+539 IYGI
-544 YSGGGTIKATNCL
+544 YSGGGKITATNCS
-557 FDMVGSYARGIYSAG
+557 FEMVGSYARGIYSAG

-585 DGTYSAGI
+585 NGTYSAGI

-636 GNIFIAGAGDNSANI
+636 GNISIAGDSAEI
-651 TTDGLGITAR
+651 ETYGLGITAR

-666 NISTPTFTLTSNNGT
+666 DILTTEFTLTSYNGT

-693 EDTTADITSTINED
+693 EDTTADITSTIIED

-723 NANVNIYNGVYI
+723 NANVNKYNGVYI

-742 NGTFNVNHTGVAN
+742 NGTFNVTHTGVATDN
-755 IENQGNYG
+755 KEVEHE
-763 ANERYRNYEIRS
+763 ANWWGGYDHDGRGEGDALITSFEIKS
-775 FAVRVEGTDGIDT
+775 FAVRVEGGDGTEVVIDQG
-788 KVTILKSNIISNISI
+788 NITNA
-803 SDSGLYVSGGGGGL
+803 VGGGL
-817 YVSGGDVY
+817 YVSGGKVTLGKDSSADDIKISTTGNKLHDNSLNKVDSGFIPTT
-825 MGNESTNSP
+825 MG
-834 SDITIT
+834 
-840 TIGNTLF
+840 GNWQYKL
-847 DTFYEQQANG
+847 NK
-857 DNWNYRLSRTG
+857 TG
-868 GHAIEVSGGTLTVY
+868 GPAIQVNGGEITVY
-882 NGTYRAAQGEG
+882 NGTYTAEQGDG
-893 ILVRDGTANIWSG
+893 LRVNGGTANIYG
-906 NFYGNDNYSSQEK
+906 GVFAGNDHGYDEK
-919 GLLAGPA
+919 EDATRAGPA

-932 MYGGTANIYGGNFGK
+932 MQGGTANIYGGAFGTQNGTSK
-947 DSSGSG
+947 HDGSG
-953 AFVMGTSTNQ
+953 AFVMGTAAAAD
-963 AKANIYGG
+963 AKGVANIYGG
-971 TFDVKGQAAFSVFE
+971 TFEVKGQAGFSV
-985 YVDVTFTPRGGE
+985 YQYADVTFKQRGGE
-997 KGAGGDITVTGAE
+997 SGVGGDILVSGTA
-1010 AGMTVEYRGD
+1010 AGMTVESASG
-1020 AGSSVTINGGTF
+1020 GSTIEIISGTF
-1032 SSKNTGYG
+1032 RSTRAEDGDGSGI
-1040 NGVWYGEGRVEL
+1040 WYSNANATL
-1052 TITNGTFTGTGTTD
+1052 TI
-1066 LRSSG
+1066 
-1071 LMLDNALTE
+1071 
-1080 KAVSISGGNFSGV
+1080 KGGNFEGSQ
-1093 NGVLYNYAS
+1093 
-1102 SDRNGL
+1102 
-1108 IISGGEFKGTRSGLY
+1108 RSGLY
-1123 FNAVP
+1123 FAVNP
-1128 TNYNVQISGG
+1128 GNSVQISGG
-1138 TFIGVSER
+1138 TFTTSSQTYNALDRIVGDAWNDWRYAISYNDIVT
-1146 HYGTT
+1146 GT
-1151 IFGQNLYPY
+1151 I
-1160 YINGAIGASCS
+1160 
-1171 RNFVGSW
+1171 
-1178 SGVGADI
+1178 SGIDLNADI
-1185 RVNQIIAGG
+1185 N
-1194 YKAVCSGDVSG
+1194 D
-1205 EYNSGNDSRL
+1205 GNITSV
-1215 GESLAGANTITVS
+1215 TIT
-1228 PA
+1228 

>member
-28 RGRYSKELT
+28 QGRYSKELT

-51 EQVEINSVDEFFSA
+51 EQVEINSVDEFFTA

-124 IDTSEKQT
+124 IDTSEKQR

-157 ESGPRDGENLAGGS
+157 ESGPRDGENLAGDS
-171 SVYSSEYAYQTGGV
+171 SVYSSEYAYQDDGV
-185 WRNKAGAEINGTAS
+185 WRNEAGAEINGTAS

-204 KNDGGYTERQ
+204 KNGGGYTERQ

-224 TNVGSA
+224 TNGGSA
-230 PSDGGTPQHS
+230 PSDGGMPQHS

-259 AYLYFTVSDGSVSN
+259 AYLYFTVSDDSVSN

-290 LYRSFDDS
+290 LYRSFNGS

-304 AESSGAEEIEVEEIE
+304 AFSGGAEEIE

-451 SAISMTGGK
+451 SAISMTGGE
-460 LYISSTSS
+460 LYVSSTSS

-494 KQSPINFEINGSDVR
+494 KQNPIKFDINGSYVR
-509 GISSEVSDGAEGSV
+509 GISSEVSDGAAGSV
-523 TVSYTDFN
+523 TVSDTVFN

-544 YSGGGTIKATNCL
+544 YSGGGKITATDCS
-557 FDMVGSYARGIYSAG
+557 FDMVGSYASGIYSAG
-572 GTVNCGGSTVINV
+572 GTVNCGGSTEINV
-585 DGTYSAGI
+585 NGTYSAGI
-593 LADGGDINVS
+593 LAYGGNISVDGAYTSTIV
-603 GMYKSEITN
+603 GMTDN
-612 CVAVIEANG
+612 L
-621 NVSNSLSSTAISSEG
+621 LSSAAISSEG
-636 GNIFIAGAGDNSANI
+636 GDISITGDSANI

-666 NISTPTFTLTSNNGT
+666 DISTTTFTLTSNNGT

-693 EDTTADITSTINED
+693 EKTTAGITSEIDDN
-707 YGWVTPPD
+707 YNWVTPPD
-715 EEGNQAGG
+715 EEGNQACG
-723 NANVNIYNGVYI
+723 NANVNKYNGVYI

-742 NGTFNVNHTGVAN
+742 NGTFNVTHTGVATK
-755 IENQGNYG
+755 NQEVEHEEHSIFGYTWYDPDG
-763 ANERYRNYEIRS
+763 RSAGDGLITSFEIIS
-775 FAVRVEGTDGIDT
+775 FAVRVEGGDGTEVVIDQG
-788 KVTILKSNIISNISI
+788 NITNA
-803 SDSGLYVSGGGGGL
+803 VGGGL
-817 YVSGGDVY
+817 YVSGGKVTLGKDSSADNIKISTTGKDLHENSLNKVVSGFIPTT
-825 MGNESTNSP
+825 MG
-834 SDITIT
+834 
-840 TIGNTLF
+840 GNWQYKL
-847 DTFYEQQANG
+847 NK
-857 DNWNYRLSRTG
+857 TG
-868 GHAIEVSGGTLTVY
+868 GPAIQVNGGEITVY
-882 NGTYRAAQGEG
+882 NGTYTAEQGDG
-893 ILVRDGTANIWSG
+893 LRVNGGTANIYG
-906 NFYGNDNYSSQEK
+906 GVFAGNDHGYKANDATR
-919 GLLAGPA
+919 AGPA

-932 MYGGTANIYGGNFGK
+932 MQGGTANIYGGAFGTQNGTSK
-947 DSSGSG
+947 HDGSG
-953 AFVMGTSTNQ
+953 AFVMGTAAD
-963 AKANIYGG
+963 AKGVANIYGG
-971 TFDVKGQAAFSVFE
+971 TFEVKGQAGFSV
-985 YVDVTFTPRGGE
+985 YQYADVTFNQRGGE
-997 KGAGGDITVTGAE
+997 DGEGGDILVSGTA
-1010 AGMTVEYRGD
+1010 AGMAVESASG
-1020 AGSSVTINGGTF
+1020 GSTIEIMSGTF
-1032 SSKNTGYG
+1032 RSTRAEDGDGSGI
-1040 NGVWYGEGRVEL
+1040 WYSNANAKL
-1052 TITNGTFTGTGTTD
+1052 TIRGGTFTG
-1066 LRSSG
+1066 SVISG
-1071 LMLDNALTE
+1071 LRL
-1080 KAVSISGGNFSGV
+1080 AVDPG
-1093 NGVLYNYAS
+1093 S
-1102 SDRNGL
+1102 S
-1108 IISGGEFKGTRSGLY
+1108 
-1123 FNAVP
+1123 
-1128 TNYNVQISGG
+1128 VQIFGG
-1138 TFIGVSER
+1138 TFTGMNANAISSDATVYYSDILASGVSTSE
-1146 HYGTT
+1146 GSFT
-1151 IFGQNLYPY
+1151 
-1160 YINGAIGASCS
+1160 SSS
-1171 RNFVGSW
+1171 RTN
-1178 SGVGADI
+1178 
-1185 RVNQIIAGG
+1185 VNT
-1194 YKAVCSGDVSG
+1194 
-1205 EYNSGNDSRL
+1205 DSYR
-1215 GESLAGANTITVS
+1215 SYTVS
-1228 PA
+1228 

>member
-28 RGRYSKELT
+28 QGRYSKELT

-171 SVYSSEYAYQTGGV
+171 SVYSSEYAYQAGGV
-185 WRNKAGAEINGTAS
+185 WRNEAGAEINGTAS

-230 PSDGGTPQHS
+230 PSDGGMPQHS

-290 LYRSFDDS
+290 LYRSFDGS

-304 AESSGAEEIEVEEIE
+304 AESSGAEEIEV
-319 VTVYGYKGVMSA
+319 TVYGYNGVMSA
-331 AQRAATY
+331 AQSAATY

-429 SGDVSFTKDTATAEF
+429 SGDVSFTKKIAAEF

-451 SAISMTGGK
+451 SAISMTGGE
-460 LYISSTSS
+460 LYVSSTSS

-494 KQSPINFEINGSDVR
+494 KQNPIKFDINGSDVR
-509 GISSEVSDGAEGSV
+509 GISSEVSDGAAGSV
-523 TVSYTDFN
+523 TVSDTVFN
-531 VGLGGDDD
+531 VGQGGNYN

-572 GTVNCGGSTVINV
+572 GTVSCGGSTEIDVN
-585 DGTYSAGI
+585 GTYSAGI

-603 GMYKSEITN
+603 GMYNSKITN
-612 CVAVIEANG
+612 CVAEVIESNG

-636 GNIFIAGAGDNSANI
+636 GNISIAGGSATI

-666 NISTPTFTLTSNNGT
+666 NISTTTFTLTSNNGT
-681 AIYINGGNLTIA
+681 AIYINGGNLTID
-693 EDTTADITSTINED
+693 EETTADITSTINED
-707 YGWVTPPD
+707 NRWVTPPD

-723 NANVNIYNGVYI
+723 NANVNKYNGVYI

-742 NGTFNVNHTGVAN
+742 NGTFNVTHTGVATDN
-755 IENQGNYG
+755 EEVEHE
-763 ANERYRNYEIRS
+763 ANWWGGYNHDGRGEGDALITSFEIIS
-775 FAVRVEGTDGIDT
+775 FAVRVEGGDGTEVVIDQG
-788 KVTILKSNIISNISI
+788 NIKNT
-803 SDSGLYVSGGGGGL
+803 VGGGL
-817 YVSGGDVY
+817 YVSGGKVTLGKDSSADDIKISTT
-825 MGNESTNSP
+825 GNELHVNSLNKVDSGFIP
-834 SDITIT
+834 T
-840 TIGNTLF
+840 TMGGNWQYKL
-847 DTFYEQQANG
+847 NK
-857 DNWNYRLSRTG
+857 TG
-868 GHAIEVSGGTLTVY
+868 GPARQVNGGEITVY
-882 NGTYRAAQGEG
+882 NGTYTAEQGDG
-893 ILVRDGTANIWSG
+893 LRVNGGTANIYG
-906 NFYGNDNYSSQEK
+906 GVFAGNDHGYDEK
-919 GLLAGPA
+919 EDATRAGPA

-932 MYGGTANIYGGNFGK
+932 MQGGTANIYGGAFGTQNGTSK
-947 DSSGSG
+947 HDGSG
-953 AFVMGTSTNQ
+953 AFVMGTAAN
-963 AKANIYGG
+963 AKGVAKIYGG
-971 TFDVKGQAAFSVFE
+971 TFEVKGQAGFSV
-985 YVDVTFTPRGGE
+985 YQYADVTFKQRGGE
-997 KGAGGDITVTGAE
+997 SGVGGDILVSGTA
-1010 AGMTVEYRGD
+1010 AGMTVESASG
-1020 AGSSVTINGGTF
+1020 GSTIEIISGTF
-1032 SSKNTGYG
+1032 RSTRAEDGDGSGI
-1040 NGVWYGEGRVEL
+1040 WYSNANATL
-1052 TITNGTFTGTGTTD
+1052 TI
-1066 LRSSG
+1066 
-1071 LMLDNALTE
+1071 
-1080 KAVSISGGNFSGV
+1080 KGGNFEGSQ
-1093 NGVLYNYAS
+1093 
-1102 SDRNGL
+1102 
-1108 IISGGEFKGTRSGLY
+1108 RSGLY
-1123 FNAVP
+1123 FAVNP
-1128 TNYNVQISGG
+1128 GNSVQISGG
-1138 TFIGVSER
+1138 TF
-1146 HYGTT
+1146 TT
-1151 IFGQNLYPY
+1151 KSTTN
-1160 YINGAIGASCS
+1160 NAI
-1171 RNFVGSW
+1171 
-1178 SGVGADI
+1178 SGVDI
-1185 RVNQIIAGG
+1185 TYGSILSDSPAARAEVTYGN
-1194 YKAVCSGDVSG
+1194 
-1205 EYNSGNDSRL
+1205 NSNSTYA
-1215 GESLAGANTITVS
+1215 SGANTYITYVIEEG
-1228 PA
+1228 AWYDRIYYYAHTVNVFHD

>member
-28 RGRYSKELT
+28 QGRYSKELT

-51 EQVEINSVDEFFSA
+51 EQVEINSVDEFFTA

-124 IDTSEKQT
+124 IDTSEKQR

-157 ESGPRDGENLAGGS
+157 ESGPRDGENLAGDS
-171 SVYSSEYAYQTGGV
+171 SVYSSEYAYQDDGV
-185 WRNKAGAEINGTAS
+185 WRNEAGAEINGTAS

-204 KNDGGYTERQ
+204 KNGGGYTERQ

-224 TNVGSA
+224 TNGGSA
-230 PSDGGTPQHS
+230 PSDGGMPQHS

-259 AYLYFTVSDGSVSN
+259 AYLYFTVSDDSVSN

-304 AESSGAEEIEVEEIE
+304 AESIRAEEIE

-451 SAISMTGGK
+451 SAISMTGGE
-460 LYISSTSS
+460 LYVSSTSS

-494 KQSPINFEINGSDVR
+494 KQNPIKFDINGSYVR
-509 GISSEVSDGAEGSV
+509 GISSEVSDGAAGSV
-523 TVSYTDFN
+523 TVSDTVFN

-544 YSGGGTIKATNCL
+544 YSGGGKITATDCS
-557 FDMVGSYARGIYSAG
+557 FDMVGSYASGIYSAG
-572 GTVNCGGSTVINV
+572 GTVNCGGSTEINV
-585 DGTYSAGI
+585 NGTYSAGI
-593 LADGGDINVS
+593 LAYGGNISVDGAYTSTIV
-603 GMYKSEITN
+603 GMTDN
-612 CVAVIEANG
+612 L
-621 NVSNSLSSTAISSEG
+621 LSSAAISSEG
-636 GNIFIAGAGDNSANI
+636 GDISITGDSANI

-666 NISTPTFTLTSNNGT
+666 DISTTTFTLTSNNGT

-693 EDTTADITSTINED
+693 EKTTAGITSEIDDN
-707 YGWVTPPD
+707 YNWVTPPD
-715 EEGNQAGG
+715 EEGNHAGG
-723 NANVNIYNGVYI
+723 NANVNKYNGVYI

-742 NGTFNVNHTGVAN
+742 NGTFNVTHTGVATK
-755 IENQGNYG
+755 NQEVEHEEHSIFGYTWYDPDG
-763 ANERYRNYEIRS
+763 RSAGDGLITSFEIIS
-775 FAVRVEGTDGIDT
+775 FAVRVEGGDGTEVVIDQG
-788 KVTILKSNIISNISI
+788 NITNA
-803 SDSGLYVSGGGGGL
+803 VGGGL
-817 YVSGGDVY
+817 YVSGGKVTLGKDSSADDIKISTT
-825 MGNESTNSP
+825 GNELHVNSLNKVDSGFIP
-834 SDITIT
+834 T
-840 TIGNTLF
+840 TMGGNWQYKL
-847 DTFYEQQANG
+847 NK
-857 DNWNYRLSRTG
+857 TG
-868 GHAIEVSGGTLTVY
+868 GPAIQVNGGEITVY
-882 NGTYRAAQGEG
+882 NGTYTAEQGDG
-893 ILVRDGTANIWSG
+893 LRVNGGTANIYG
-906 NFYGNDNYSSQEK
+906 GVFAGNDHGYKANDATR
-919 GLLAGPA
+919 AGPA

-932 MYGGTANIYGGNFGK
+932 MQGGTANIYGGAFGTQNGTSK
-947 DSSGSG
+947 HDGSG
-953 AFVMGTSTNQ
+953 AFVMGTAAD
-963 AKANIYGG
+963 AKGVANIYGG
-971 TFDVKGQAAFSVFE
+971 TFEVKGQAGFSV
-985 YVDVTFTPRGGE
+985 YQYADVTFNQRGGE
-997 KGAGGDITVTGAE
+997 DGEGGDILVSGTA
-1010 AGMTVEYRGD
+1010 AGMAVESASG
-1020 AGSSVTINGGTF
+1020 GSTIEIMSGTF
-1032 SSKNTGYG
+1032 RSTRAEDGDGSGI
-1040 NGVWYGEGRVEL
+1040 WYSNANAKL
-1052 TITNGTFTGTGTTD
+1052 TIRGGTFTG
-1066 LRSSG
+1066 SVISG
-1071 LMLDNALTE
+1071 LRL
-1080 KAVSISGGNFSGV
+1080 AVDPG
-1093 NGVLYNYAS
+1093 S
-1102 SDRNGL
+1102 S
-1108 IISGGEFKGTRSGLY
+1108 
-1123 FNAVP
+1123 
-1128 TNYNVQISGG
+1128 VQIFGG
-1138 TFIGVSER
+1138 TFTGMNANAISSDATVYYSDILASGVSTSE
-1146 HYGTT
+1146 GSFT
-1151 IFGQNLYPY
+1151 
-1160 YINGAIGASCS
+1160 SSS
-1171 RNFVGSW
+1171 RTN
-1178 SGVGADI
+1178 
-1185 RVNQIIAGG
+1185 VNT
-1194 YKAVCSGDVSG
+1194 
-1205 EYNSGNDSRL
+1205 DSYR
-1215 GESLAGANTITVS
+1215 SYTVS
-1228 PA
+1228 

>member
-28 RGRYSKELT
+28 QGRYSKELT

-51 EQVEINSVDEFFSA
+51 EQVEINSVDEFFTA

-171 SVYSSEYAYQTGGV
+171 SVYSSEYAYQDDGV
-185 WRNKAGAEINGTAS
+185 WRNEAGAEINGTAS
-199 VAYYE
+199 VAYHE
-204 KNDGGYTERQ
+204 KNGGGYTERQ
-214 GNMPVIIPAV
+214 RNMPVIIPAV
-224 TNVGSA
+224 INVGSA

-245 YFDADASSIGISKD
+245 YFDADASSSIEISKD
-259 AYLYFTVSDGSVSN
+259 AYLYFTVSDDSVSN

-304 AESSGAEEIEVEEIE
+304 AESSGAEEIE

-429 SGDVSFTKDTATAEF
+429 SGDVSFTKKITAEF

-451 SAISMTGGK
+451 SAIAMTGGE
-460 LYISSTSS
+460 LYVSSTSS
-468 AIGFNLTGNYMNG
+468 DIGFNLTGNYMNG

-494 KQSPINFEINGSDVR
+494 AQNKIIFTIAGSSTR
-509 GISSEVSDGAEGSV
+509 GISSEVSGGAAGSV
-523 TVSYTDFN
+523 TVSDAVFN
-531 VGLGGDDD
+531 ISKSGDD
-539 SIYGI
+539 SNGIYGI
-544 YSGGGTIKATNCL
+544 YSGGGTITATDCS
-557 FDMVGSYARGIYSAG
+557 FDMVGGYARGIYSAG
-572 GTVNCGGSTVINV
+572 GTVNCCGSTVIDVN
-585 DGTYSAGI
+585 GTYSAGI
-593 LADGGDINVS
+593 LAYGGNISVDGAYTSTIE
-603 GMYKSEITN
+603 GMTDN
-612 CVAVIEANG
+612 L
-621 NVSNSLSSTAISSEG
+621 LSSAAISSEG
-636 GNIFIAGAGDNSANI
+636 GDISIAGGSATI

-666 NISTPTFTLTSNNGT
+666 NISTPTFTLTSYNGT
-681 AIYINGGNLTIA
+681 AIYINGGNLTID
-693 EDTTADITSTINED
+693 EKTTADITSTINEA

-723 NANVNIYNGVYI
+723 NANVNKYNGVYI

-742 NGTFNVNHTGVAN
+742 NGTFNVTHTGVATDN
-755 IENQGNYG
+755 EEVEHE
-763 ANERYRNYEIRS
+763 ANWWGGYNHDGRGEGDALITSFEIKS
-775 FAVRVEGTDGIDT
+775 FAVRVEGGDGTEVVIDQG
-788 KVTILKSNIISNISI
+788 NITNA
-803 SDSGLYVSGGGGGL
+803 VGGGL
-817 YVSGGDVY
+817 YVSGGKVTLGKDSSADDIKISTT
-825 MGNESTNSP
+825 GNELHVNSLNKVDSGFIP
-834 SDITIT
+834 T
-840 TIGNTLF
+840 TMGGNWQYKLNKKGGPAI
-847 DTFYEQQANG
+847 QVNG
-857 DNWNYRLSRTG
+857 G
-868 GHAIEVSGGTLTVY
+868 EITVY
-882 NGTYRAAQGEG
+882 NGTYTAEQGDG
-893 ILVRDGTANIWSG
+893 LRVNGGTANIYG
-906 NFYGNDNYSSQEK
+906 GVFAGNDHGYDEK
-919 GLLAGPA
+919 EDATRAGPA

-932 MYGGTANIYGGNFGK
+932 MQGGTANIYGGAFGTQNGTSK
-947 DSSGSG
+947 HDGSG
-953 AFVMGTSTNQ
+953 AFVMGTAAN
-963 AKANIYGG
+963 AKGVAKIYGG
-971 TFDVKGQAAFSVFE
+971 TFEVKGQAGFSV
-985 YVDVTFTPRGGE
+985 YQYADVTFKQRGGE
-997 KGAGGDITVTGAE
+997 NGDGGDILVSGTA
-1010 AGMTVEYRGD
+1010 AGMTVESASGD
-1020 AGSSVTINGGTF
+1020 STIEIISGTF
-1032 SSKNTGYG
+1032 RSTRAEDGDGSGI
-1040 NGVWYGEGRVEL
+1040 WYSNANAKL
-1052 TITNGTFTGTGTTD
+1052 TIRGGTFTG
-1066 LRSSG
+1066 SVISG
-1071 LMLDNALTE
+1071 LRL
-1080 KAVSISGGNFSGV
+1080 AVDPG
-1093 NGVLYNYAS
+1093 S
-1102 SDRNGL
+1102 S
-1108 IISGGEFKGTRSGLY
+1108 
-1123 FNAVP
+1123 
-1128 TNYNVQISGG
+1128 VQIFGG
-1138 TFIGVSER
+1138 TFTGMNANAISSDATVYYSDILASGVSTSE
-1146 HYGTT
+1146 GSFT
-1151 IFGQNLYPY
+1151 
-1160 YINGAIGASCS
+1160 SSS
-1171 RNFVGSW
+1171 RTN
-1178 SGVGADI
+1178 
-1185 RVNQIIAGG
+1185 VNT
-1194 YKAVCSGDVSG
+1194 
-1205 EYNSGNDSRL
+1205 DSYR
-1215 GESLAGANTITVS
+1215 SYTVS
-1228 PA
+1228 

>member
-28 RGRYSKELT
+28 QGRYSKELT
-37 SGSEYSGSLEYIVS
+37 SDSEYSGSLEYIVS
-51 EQVEINSVDEFFSA
+51 EQVEINSVDEFFTA

-171 SVYSSEYAYQTGGV
+171 SVYSSEYASRAGGV
-185 WRNKAGAEINGTAS
+185 WRNEAGAEINGTAS

-230 PSDGGTPQHS
+230 PSDGGMPQHS

-259 AYLYFTVSDGSVSN
+259 AYLYFTVSDDSVSN

-282 ADFYYTYT
+282 ADFYYNYT
-290 LYRSFDDS
+290 LYRSFNGS

-304 AESSGAEEIEVEEIE
+304 AESSGAEEIEV
-319 VTVYGYKGVMSA
+319 TVYGYNGVMSA
-331 AQRAATY
+331 AQSAATY

-411 FYSQTGD
+411 FYSQIGD

-429 SGDVSFTKDTATAEF
+429 SGDVSFTKDTTAAEF

-451 SAISMTGGK
+451 SAISMTGGE
-460 LYISSTSS
+460 LYVSSTSS
-468 AIGFNLTGNYMNG
+468 DIGFNLTGNYMNG

-494 KQSPINFEINGSDVR
+494 AQNPIYFDINGSYVR
-509 GISSEVSDGAEGSV
+509 GISSETSGGAAGSV
-523 TVSYTDFN
+523 TVSDTVFT
-531 VGLGGDDD
+531 VGLGGNYD

-544 YSGGGTIKATNCL
+544 YSGGGTITATDCG
-557 FDMVGSYARGIYSAG
+557 FSMTGSYARGIYSAG
-572 GTVNCGGSTVINV
+572 GTVDCFGSTKIDVN
-585 DGTYSAGI
+585 GTYSAGI
-593 LADGGDINVS
+593 LAYGGNINVDGEYNS
-603 GMYKSEITN
+603 TIVGMADN
-612 CVAVIEANG
+612 L
-621 NVSNSLSSTAISSEG
+621 LSSAAISSEG
-636 GNIFIAGAGDNSANI
+636 GDISIKGGSANI

-661 SGASI
+661 GGASI
-666 NISTPTFTLTSNNGT
+666 NILTKEFTLTSYNGT
-681 AIYINGGNLTIA
+681 AIYINGGSLTIG
-693 EDTTADITSTINED
+693 ENTTDEETTAYIESKITAD

-742 NGTFNVNHTGVAN
+742 NGTFKVNHAGVDN
-755 IENQGNYG
+755 IENQGTYN
-763 ANERYRNYEIRS
+763 ADERYRNYKIRS
-775 FAVRVEGTDGIDT
+775 FAVCVESAQGVDT
-788 KVTILKSNIISNISI
+788 EVTILKSEISNTC
-803 SDSGLYVSGGGGGL
+803 GGGL

-825 MGNESTNSP
+825 MGNENTGSA
-834 SDITIT
+834 SDVTVET
-840 TIGNTLF
+840 TGDALF
-847 DTFYEQQANG
+847 STFYEQQANG

-882 NGTYRAAQGEG
+882 NGTYSAAQGEG
-893 ILVRDGTANIWSG
+893 ILVRDGTANIWDG
-906 NFYGNDNYSSQEK
+906 NFYGNDNYSAQNN

-932 MYGGTANIYGGNFGK
+932 MYGGTANIYGGTFGEG
-947 DSSGSG
+947 SSGSG

-971 TFDVKGQAAFSVFE
+971 TFDVNGQAAFSVFE
-985 YVDVTFTPRGGE
+985 YVDVTFTPRGGAN
-997 KGAGGDITVTGAE
+997 GAGDDITVTGAE

-1040 NGVWYGEGRVEL
+1040 NGVWYGEGRVKL
-1052 TITNGTFTGTGTTD
+1052 SITKGTFTGTGTTD
-1066 LRSSG
+1066 SRSSG
-1071 LMLDNALTE
+1071 LMLDDALTE
-1080 KAVSISGGNFSGV
+1080 NAVSISGGDFSGV

-1102 SDRNGL
+1102 SERNGL
-1108 IISGGEFKGTRSGLY
+1108 AISGGGFTGTRSGLY

-1128 TNYNVQISGG
+1128 ANYNVQISSG
-1138 TFIGVSER
+1138 TFVGVSVSQS
-1146 HYGTT
+1146 T
-1151 IFGQNLYPY
+1151 IGLYDY

>member
-19 VTLMSVSLT
+19 VTLMSISLT
-28 RGRYSKELT
+28 QGRYSKELT
-37 SGSEYSGSLEYIVS
+37 SDSEYSGSLEYIVS

-171 SVYSSEYAYQTGGV
+171 SVYSSEYAYQDDGV
-185 WRNKAGAEINGTAS
+185 WRNKAGAEISGTAS

-204 KNDGGYTERQ
+204 KNGGGYTERQ
-214 GNMPVIIPAV
+214 RNMPVIIPAV

-245 YFDADASSIGISKD
+245 YFDADASSSIEISKD

-273 SLIAADNGS
+273 SLIAADSGS

-304 AESSGAEEIEVEEIE
+304 AESSGAEEIEV
-319 VTVYGYKGVMSA
+319 TVYGYNGVMSA

-411 FYSQTGD
+411 FYSQIGD

-468 AIGFNLTGNYMNG
+468 EISFNLTGNYMNG

-494 KQSPINFEINGSDVR
+494 EQNKIIFTIAGSSTR

-523 TVSYTDFN
+523 TVSDAVFN
-531 VGLGGDDD
+531 ISKSGDD
-539 SIYGI
+539 SNGIYGI
-544 YSGGGTIKATNCL
+544 YSGGGTIKATNCS
-557 FDMVGSYARGIYSAG
+557 FEMVGSYARGIYSAG

-593 LADGGDINVS
+593 LAYGGNIIVDGEYNSTIV
-603 GMYKSEITN
+603 GMADN
-612 CVAVIEANG
+612 L
-621 NVSNSLSSTAISSEG
+621 LSSAAISSEG
-636 GNIFIAGAGDNSANI
+636 GDISIAGGSATI

-666 NISTPTFTLTSNNGT
+666 NILTTEFTLTSKNGT
-681 AIYINGGNLTIA
+681 AIYINGGNLTIN
-693 EDTTADITSTINED
+693 EETTAYIESTINED

-723 NANVNIYNGVYI
+723 NANVNKYNGVYI

-742 NGTFNVNHTGVAN
+742 NGTFNVTHTGVAN
-755 IENQGNYG
+755 IENQGNYD

-847 DTFYEQQANG
+847 DTFYVQEANG
-857 DNWNYRLSRTG
+857 DNWNYKLSKTG

-882 NGTYRAAQGEG
+882 NGTYSAAQGEG
-893 ILVRDGTANIWSG
+893 ILVRDGTANIWGG
-906 NFYGNDNYSSQEK
+906 NFYGNDNYSSQK
-919 GLLAGPA
+919 NGLLAGPA

-932 MYGGTANIYGGNFGK
+932 MYGGTANIYGGTFGK

-997 KGAGGDITVTGAE
+997 DGAGGDITVTGAE
-1010 AGMTVEYRGD
+1010 AGMTVEYRGN

-1040 NGVWYGEGRVEL
+1040 NGIWYGEGRVKL

-1066 LRSSG
+1066 SRSSG
-1071 LMLDNALTE
+1071 LMLDDALE
-1080 KAVSISGGNFSGV
+1080 NAVSISGGNFSGF

-1108 IISGGEFKGTRSGLY
+1108 AISGGEFKGTRSGLY

-1128 TNYNVQISGG
+1128 ANYNVQISGG
-1138 TFIGVSER
+1138 TFVGVSVSQS
-1146 HYGTT
+1146 T
-1151 IFGQNLYPY
+1151 IGLYDY

-1178 SGVGADI
+1178 NGVGAEI
-1185 RVNQIIAGG
+1185 TVNQIIADG
-1194 YKAVCSGDVSG
+1194 YRAVCSGGYVS
-1205 EYNSGNDSRL
+1205 ENYDDNSDEILGN
-1215 GESLAGANTITVS
+1215 SLARANTITVS
-1228 PA
+1228 PK

>member
-28 RGRYSKELT
+28 QGRYSKELT

-171 SVYSSEYAYQTGGV
+171 SVYSSEYAYQDDGV
-185 WRNKAGAEINGTAS
+185 WRNEAGAKINGTAS

-204 KNDGGYTERQ
+204 KNGGGYTERQ
-214 GNMPVIIPAV
+214 ENMPVIIPAV

-230 PSDGGTPQHS
+230 PPDGGTPQHS

-245 YFDADASSIGISKD
+245 YFDADASSIWISKD
-259 AYLYFTVSDGSVSN
+259 AYLYFTVADDSVSN

-304 AESSGAEEIEVEEIE
+304 AESIRAEEIE

-411 FYSQTGD
+411 FYSQMGD

-429 SGDVSFTKDTATAEF
+429 SGDVSFTKKITAEF

-451 SAISMTGGK
+451 SAISMTGGE
-460 LYISSTSS
+460 LYVSSTSS

-494 KQSPINFEINGSDVR
+494 KQNPIKFDINGSDVR
-509 GISSEVSDGAEGSV
+509 GISSEVSDGAAGSV
-523 TVSYTDFN
+523 TVSDAVFN
-531 VGLGGDDD
+531 ISKSGDD
-539 SIYGI
+539 SNGIYGI
-544 YSGGGTIKATNCL
+544 YSGGGTITATNCL

-572 GTVNCGGSTVINV
+572 GTVSCGGSTEIDVN
-585 DGTYSAGI
+585 GTYSAGI
-593 LADGGDINVS
+593 LAYGGNISVDGEYNSTIV
-603 GMYKSEITN
+603 GMTDN
-612 CVAVIEANG
+612 L
-621 NVSNSLSSTAISSEG
+621 LSSAAISSEG
-636 GNIFIAGAGDNSANI
+636 GDISIAGGSATI

-666 NISTPTFTLTSNNGT
+666 NISTTTFTLTSNNGT
-681 AIYINGGNLTIA
+681 AIYINGGNLTID
-693 EDTTADITSTINED
+693 EETTADIKSKITAD

-723 NANVNIYNGVYI
+723 NANVNKYNGVYI

-742 NGTFNVNHTGVAN
+742 NGTFNVTHTGVATK
-755 IENQGNYG
+755 NQEVEHEEHSIFGYTWYDPDG
-763 ANERYRNYEIRS
+763 RSAGDGLITSFEIIS
-775 FAVRVEGTDGIDT
+775 FAVRVEGGDGTEVVIDQG
-788 KVTILKSNIISNISI
+788 NITNA
-803 SDSGLYVSGGGGGL
+803 VGGGL
-817 YVSGGDVY
+817 YVSGGKVTLGKDSSADNIKISTTGKDLHENSLNKVVSGFIPTT
-825 MGNESTNSP
+825 MG
-834 SDITIT
+834 
-840 TIGNTLF
+840 GNWQYKL
-847 DTFYEQQANG
+847 NK
-857 DNWNYRLSRTG
+857 TG
-868 GHAIEVSGGTLTVY
+868 GPAIQVNGGEITVY
-882 NGTYRAAQGEG
+882 NGTYTAEQGDG
-893 ILVRDGTANIWSG
+893 LRVNGGTANIYG
-906 NFYGNDNYSSQEK
+906 GVFAGNDHGYKANDATR
-919 GLLAGPA
+919 AGPA

-932 MYGGTANIYGGNFGK
+932 MQGGTANIYGGAFGTQNGTSK
-947 DSSGSG
+947 HDGSG
-953 AFVMGTSTNQ
+953 AFVMGTAAD
-963 AKANIYGG
+963 AKGVANIYGG
-971 TFDVKGQAAFSVFE
+971 TFEVKGQAGFSVYQYAE
-985 YVDVTFTPRGGE
+985 VTFNQRGGE
-997 KGAGGDITVTGAE
+997 DGEGGDILVSGTA
-1010 AGMTVEYRGD
+1010 AGMAVESASG
-1020 AGSSVTINGGTF
+1020 GSTIKIMSGTF
-1032 SSKNTGYG
+1032 RSTRAEDGDGSGI
-1040 NGVWYGEGRVEL
+1040 WYSNANAKL
-1052 TITNGTFTGTGTTD
+1052 TIRGGTFTG
-1066 LRSSG
+1066 SVISG
-1071 LMLDNALTE
+1071 LRL
-1080 KAVSISGGNFSGV
+1080 AVDPG
-1093 NGVLYNYAS
+1093 S
-1102 SDRNGL
+1102 S
-1108 IISGGEFKGTRSGLY
+1108 
-1123 FNAVP
+1123 
-1128 TNYNVQISGG
+1128 VQIFGG
-1138 TFIGVSER
+1138 TFTGMNANAISSDATVYYSDILASGVSTSE
-1146 HYGTT
+1146 GSFT
-1151 IFGQNLYPY
+1151 
-1160 YINGAIGASCS
+1160 SSS
-1171 RNFVGSW
+1171 RTN
-1178 SGVGADI
+1178 
-1185 RVNQIIAGG
+1185 VNT
-1194 YKAVCSGDVSG
+1194 
-1205 EYNSGNDSRL
+1205 DSYR
-1215 GESLAGANTITVS
+1215 SYTVS
-1228 PA
+1228 

>member
-28 RGRYSKELT
+28 QGRYSKELT

-51 EQVEINSVDEFFSA
+51 EQVEINSVDEFFTA

-171 SVYSSEYAYQTGGV
+171 SVYSSEYAYQDGGV
-185 WRNKAGAEINGTAS
+185 WRNEAGAKINGTAS

-204 KNDGGYTERQ
+204 KNGGGYTERQ
-214 GNMPVIIPAV
+214 RNMPVIIPAV

-230 PSDGGTPQHS
+230 PPDGGTPQHS

-245 YFDADASSIGISKD
+245 YFDADASSSIEISKD
-259 AYLYFTVSDGSVSN
+259 AYLYFTVADGSVSN

-304 AESSGAEEIEVEEIE
+304 AESNRAEEIE
-319 VTVYGYKGVMSA
+319 VTVYGYNGVMSA
-331 AQRAATY
+331 AQSAATY

-411 FYSQTGD
+411 FYSQMGD

-429 SGDVSFTKDTATAEF
+429 SGDVSFTKKITAEF

-451 SAISMTGGK
+451 SAISMTGGE

-486 GTLSVTGS
+486 GTLFVAGS
-494 KQSPINFEINGSDVR
+494 EQNPINFEINGSDVR
-509 GISSEVSDGAEGSV
+509 GISSEVSGGAAGSV
-523 TVSYTDFN
+523 TVSDAVFN
-531 VGLGGDDD
+531 ISKSGDD
-539 SIYGI
+539 SNGIYGI
-544 YSGGGTIKATNCL
+544 YSGGGTITATDCSFN
-557 FDMVGSYARGIYSAG
+557 MVGSYARGIYSAG
-572 GTVNCGGSTVINV
+572 GTVDCFGSTKIDVN
-585 DGTYSAGI
+585 GTYSAGI
-593 LADGGDINVS
+593 LAYGGNINVDGEYNS
-603 GMYKSEITN
+603 TIVGMADN
-612 CVAVIEANG
+612 L
-621 NVSNSLSSTAISSEG
+621 LSSAAISSEG
-636 GNIFIAGAGDNSANI
+636 GDISITGDGSATI

-666 NISTPTFTLTSNNGT
+666 NISTTTFTLTSKNGT

-693 EDTTADITSTINED
+693 EDTTAEITSTINED

-723 NANVNIYNGVYI
+723 NANVNKYNGVYI

-742 NGTFNVNHTGVAN
+742 NGTFNVTHTGV
-755 IENQGNYG
+755 ENDSSQYYG
-763 ANERYRNYEIRS
+763 SNRATLYRDYEIRS
-775 FAVRVEGTDGIDT
+775 YAVRVEGVEGTT
-788 KVTILKSNIISNISI
+788 VTIKRSTITNS
-803 SDSGLYVSGGGGGL
+803 VGGGL
-817 YVSGGDVY
+817 YVSGDDTTVVTLGTENGNDTDINISATGTAVYNIGDHNVSTDNRGSY
-825 MGNESTNSP
+825 LRFESSNS
-834 SDITIT
+834 
-840 TIGNTLF
+840 
-847 DTFYEQQANG
+847 
-857 DNWNYRLSRTG
+857 DNWNYKISQTG
-868 GHAIEVSGGTLTVY
+868 GNAVEVAGGQLIVHNGNYTARMGNGIFVKDGNVTINSG
-882 NGTYRAAQGEG
+882 
-893 ILVRDGTANIWSG
+893 S
-906 NFYGNDNYSSQEK
+906 FS
-919 GLLAGPA
+919 
-926 ASYAFK
+926 
-932 MYGGTANIYGGNFGK
+932 GK
-947 DSSGSG
+947 DSYTNIDGNAMSG
-953 AFVMGTSTNQ
+953 AGAS
-963 AKANIYGG
+963 YG
-971 TFDVKGQAAFSVFE
+971 FKMF
-985 YVDVTFTPRGGE
+985 GGE
-997 KGAGGDITVTGAE
+997 
-1010 AGMTVEYRGD
+1010 
-1020 AGSSVTINGGTF
+1020 VTIEDGNFESTGGGAFISGTNAN
-1032 SSKNTGYG
+1032 SATA
-1040 NGVWYGEGRVEL
+1040 
-1052 TITNGTFTGTGTTD
+1052 TIKKGTFTASGTAGLSVWMYTTVTIGNVGGAQED
-1066 LRSSG
+1066 I
-1071 LMLDNALTE
+1071 T
-1080 KAVSISGGNFSGV
+1080 ISGISNAISIEKQRGANSSATSITINCGEYSGQQDGIWYGDGTSRLTINDGYFHSDGGDARDARYGLNISENPNV
-1093 NGVLYNYAS
+1093 N
-1102 SDRNGL
+1102 
-1108 IISGGEFKGTRSGLY
+1108 IT
-1123 FNAVP
+1123 
-1128 TNYNVQISGG
+1128 ISGG
-1138 TFIGVSER
+1138 TF
-1146 HYGTT
+1146 TT
-1151 IFGQNLYPY
+1151 KSTTN
-1160 YINGAIGASCS
+1160 NAIGGVDITYGSILSDGAQAVVTY
-1171 RNFVGSW
+1171 RNGNTDTYGSEDRTYITDTD
-1178 SGVGADI
+1178 GFI
-1185 RVNQIIAGG
+1185 RRYYVQS
-1194 YKAVCSGDVSG
+1194 VVVS
-1205 EYNSGNDSRL
+1205 
-1215 GESLAGANTITVS
+1215 
-1228 PA
+1228 

>member
-28 RGRYSKELT
+28 QGRYSKELT

-51 EQVEINSVDEFFSA
+51 EQVEIHSVDEFFSA

-171 SVYSSEYAYQTGGV
+171 SVYSSEYAYQEDGV
-185 WRNKAGAEINGTAS
+185 WRNKAGAEISGTAS

-204 KNDGGYTERQ
+204 KNGGGYTERQ
-214 GNMPVIIPAV
+214 RNMPVIIPAV

-245 YFDADASSIGISKD
+245 YFDADASSIEISKD
-259 AYLYFTVSDGSVSN
+259 AYLYFTVADGSVSN

-304 AESSGAEEIEVEEIE
+304 AESSGAEEIEV
-319 VTVYGYKGVMSA
+319 TVYGYNDVMSA

-429 SGDVSFTKDTATAEF
+429 SGDVSFTKKIAAEF

-451 SAISMTGGK
+451 SAISMTGGE

-468 AIGFNLTGNYMNG
+468 AIGFNLTGSYMNG

-494 KQSPINFEINGSDVR
+494 KQNPIKFDINGSYVR
-509 GISSEVSDGAEGSV
+509 GISSEVSGGAEGSV

-544 YSGGGTIKATNCL
+544 YSGGGTIKATNCS

-585 DGTYSAGI
+585 NGTYSAGI
-593 LADGGDINVS
+593 LAYGGNISVDGEYNSTIV
-603 GMYKSEITN
+603 GMTDN
-612 CVAVIEANG
+612 L
-621 NVSNSLSSTAISSEG
+621 LSSAAISSEG
-636 GNIFIAGAGDNSANI
+636 GDISIAGGSATI

-666 NISTPTFTLTSNNGT
+666 NISTTTFTLTSKNGT
-681 AIYINGGNLTIA
+681 AIYINGGNLTID
-693 EDTTADITSTINED
+693 EETTADITSTINED

-723 NANVNIYNGVYI
+723 NANVNKYNGVYI

-742 NGTFNVNHTGVAN
+742 NGTFNVTHTGVAN

-788 KVTILKSNIISNISI
+788 KVTIFKSKISNTS
-803 SDSGLYVSGGGGGL
+803 GGGL

-834 SDITIT
+834 SDITIRT
-840 TIGNTLF
+840 TGNTLF

-857 DNWNYRLSRTG
+857 DNWNYKLSETG

-882 NGTYRAAQGEG
+882 NGTYSAAQGEG
-893 ILVRDGTANIWSG
+893 ILVRDGTANIWGG
-906 NFYGNDNYSSQEK
+906 NFYGNDNYSSQK
-919 GLLAGPA
+919 DGLLAGPA

-932 MYGGTANIYGGNFGK
+932 MYGGTANIYGGTFGK

-971 TFDVKGQAAFSVFE
+971 TFDVNGQAAFSVFE

-997 KGAGGDITVTGAE
+997 KGAGDDITVTGAE
-1010 AGMTVEYRGD
+1010 AGMTVEYRGN

-1040 NGVWYGEGRVEL
+1040 NGIWYGEGRVKL
-1052 TITNGTFTGTGTTD
+1052 TITNGTFTGT
-1066 LRSSG
+1066 S
-1071 LMLDNALTE
+1071 
-1080 KAVSISGGNFSGV
+1080 
-1093 NGVLYNYAS
+1093 
-1102 SDRNGL
+1102 
-1108 IISGGEFKGTRSGLY
+1108 SGLY

-1128 TNYNVQISGG
+1128 TNHNVQISGG
-1138 TFIGVSER
+1138 TFITSSQTYNALDRIVGEWWNDWRYAISYNDIVT
-1146 HYGTT
+1146 GT
-1151 IFGQNLYPY
+1151 I
-1160 YINGAIGASCS
+1160 
-1171 RNFVGSW
+1171 
-1178 SGVGADI
+1178 SGIDLNADI
-1185 RVNQIIAGG
+1185 N
-1194 YKAVCSGDVSG
+1194 D
-1205 EYNSGNDSRL
+1205 GNITSV
-1215 GESLAGANTITVS
+1215 TIT
-1228 PA
+1228 

>member
-28 RGRYSKELT
+28 QGRYSKELT

-51 EQVEINSVDEFFSA
+51 EQVEISSVDEFFSA

-157 ESGPRDGENLAGGS
+157 ESGPRDGENLAGDS
-171 SVYSSEYAYQTGGV
+171 SVYSSEYAYQDDGV
-185 WRNKAGAEINGTAS
+185 WRNEAGAEINGTAS

-204 KNDGGYTERQ
+204 KNGGGYTERQ

-230 PSDGGTPQHS
+230 PSDGGMPQHS

-290 LYRSFDDS
+290 LYRSFDGS

-304 AESSGAEEIEVEEIE
+304 AESSGAEEIEV
-319 VTVYGYKGVMSA
+319 TVYGYNGVMST
-331 AQRAATY
+331 AQSAATY

-411 FYSQTGD
+411 FYSQIGD

-429 SGDVSFTKDTATAEF
+429 SGDVSFTKKITAAEF

-468 AIGFNLTGNYMNG
+468 EISFNLTGSYMNG

-494 KQSPINFEINGSDVR
+494 EQNPINFEIDGSDVR
-509 GISSEVSDGAEGSV
+509 GISSEVSDGAAGSV
-523 TVSYTDFN
+523 TVSDTVFN
-531 VGLGGDDD
+531 VGQNGNYNR
-539 SIYGI
+539 IYGI
-544 YSGGGTIKATNCL
+544 YSGGGTIKATNCS
-557 FDMVGSYARGIYSAG
+557 FEMVGSYARGIYSAG

-585 DGTYSAGI
+585 NGTYSAGI
-593 LADGGDINVS
+593 LAYGGNIIVDGEYTSTIK
-603 GMYKSEITN
+603 GMADN
-612 CVAVIEANG
+612 L
-621 NVSNSLSSTAISSEG
+621 LSSAAISSEG
-636 GNIFIAGAGDNSANI
+636 GDISITGDNSANI

-666 NISTPTFTLTSNNGT
+666 NISTTEFTLTSKNGT
-681 AIYINGGNLTIA
+681 AIYINGGSLTIG
-693 EDTTADITSTINED
+693 ENTTDEETTAYIKSTINED

-723 NANVNIYNGVYI
+723 NANVNKYNGVYI

-742 NGTFNVNHTGVAN
+742 NGTFNVTHTGVATDN
-755 IENQGNYG
+755 EEVEHE
-763 ANERYRNYEIRS
+763 ANWWGGYNHDGRGEGDALITSFEIKS
-775 FAVRVEGTDGIDT
+775 FAVRVEGGDGTEVVIDQG
-788 KVTILKSNIISNISI
+788 NITN
-803 SDSGLYVSGGGGGL
+803 DVGGGL
-817 YVSGGDVY
+817 YVSGGKVTLGKDSSADDIKISTT
-825 MGNESTNSP
+825 GNELHVNSLNKVDSGFIP
-834 SDITIT
+834 T
-840 TIGNTLF
+840 TMGGNWQYKL
-847 DTFYEQQANG
+847 NK
-857 DNWNYRLSRTG
+857 TG
-868 GHAIEVSGGTLTVY
+868 GPAIQVNGGEITVY
-882 NGTYRAAQGEG
+882 NGTYTAEQGDG
-893 ILVRDGTANIWSG
+893 LRVNGGTANIYG
-906 NFYGNDNYSSQEK
+906 GVFAGNDHGYDEK
-919 GLLAGPA
+919 EDATRAGPA

-932 MYGGTANIYGGNFGK
+932 MQGGTANIYGGAFGTQNGTSK
-947 DSSGSG
+947 HDGSG
-953 AFVMGTSTNQ
+953 AFVMGTAAD
-963 AKANIYGG
+963 AKGVAKIYGG
-971 TFDVKGQAAFSVFE
+971 TFEVKGQAGFSV
-985 YVDVTFTPRGGE
+985 YQYADVTFNQRGGE
-997 KGAGGDITVTGAE
+997 NDEGGDILVSGTA
-1010 AGMTVEYRGD
+1010 AGMTVESASG
-1020 AGSSVTINGGTF
+1020 GSTIEIMSGTF
-1032 SSKNTGYG
+1032 RSTRAEDGDGSGI
-1040 NGVWYGEGRVEL
+1040 WYSNANATL
-1052 TITNGTFTGTGTTD
+1052 TI
-1066 LRSSG
+1066 
-1071 LMLDNALTE
+1071 
-1080 KAVSISGGNFSGV
+1080 KGGNFEGSQ
-1093 NGVLYNYAS
+1093 
-1102 SDRNGL
+1102 
-1108 IISGGEFKGTRSGLY
+1108 RSGLY
-1123 FNAVP
+1123 FAVNP
-1128 TNYNVQISGG
+1128 GNSVQISGG
-1138 TFIGVSER
+1138 TF
-1146 HYGTT
+1146 TT
-1151 IFGQNLYPY
+1151 KSTTN
-1160 YINGAIGASCS
+1160 NAI
-1171 RNFVGSW
+1171 
-1178 SGVGADI
+1178 SGVDI
-1185 RVNQIIAGG
+1185 TYGSILSDLPAARAEVTYGN
-1194 YKAVCSGDVSG
+1194 
-1205 EYNSGNDSRL
+1205 NSNSTYASD
-1215 GESLAGANTITVS
+1215 ANTYITYVIEEG
-1228 PA
+1228 AWYDRTYYYAHTVNVFHD

>member
-28 RGRYSKELT
+28 QGRYSKELT
-37 SGSEYSGSLEYIVS
+37 SDSEYSGSLEYIVS

-171 SVYSSEYAYQTGGV
+171 SVYSSEYAYQDGGV
-185 WRNKAGAEINGTAS
+185 WRNEAGAKINGTAS

-204 KNDGGYTERQ
+204 KNGGGYTERQ
-214 GNMPVIIPAV
+214 ENMPVIIPAV

-230 PSDGGTPQHS
+230 PPDGGTPQHS

-245 YFDADASSIGISKD
+245 YFDADASSIWISKD
-259 AYLYFTVSDGSVSN
+259 AYLYFTVADGSVSN

-290 LYRSFDDS
+290 LYRSFDGA

-304 AESSGAEEIEVEEIE
+304 AESSGAEEIAEEIE
-319 VTVYGYKGVMSA
+319 VTVYGYNGVMSA
-331 AQRAATY
+331 AQSAATY

-411 FYSQTGD
+411 FYSQIGD

-451 SAISMTGGK
+451 SAISMTGGE
-460 LYISSTSS
+460 LYVSSTSS

-494 KQSPINFEINGSDVR
+494 KQNPIKFDINGSYVR

-531 VGLGGDDD
+531 VGQESGDDD

-544 YSGGGTIKATNCL
+544 YSAGGTITATDCS
-557 FDMVGSYARGIYSAG
+557 FDMVGGYARGIYSAG
-572 GTVNCGGSTVINV
+572 GTVNCCGSTVIDVN
-585 DGTYSAGI
+585 GTYSAGI
-593 LADGGDINVS
+593 LAYGGNISVDGEYNSTIV
-603 GMYKSEITN
+603 GMTDN
-612 CVAVIEANG
+612 L
-621 NVSNSLSSTAISSEG
+621 LSSAAISSEG
-636 GNIFIAGAGDNSANI
+636 GDISIAGDSATI

-666 NISTPTFTLTSNNGT
+666 NISTTTFTLTSNNGT
-681 AIYINGGNLTIA
+681 AIYINGGNLTID
-693 EDTTADITSTINED
+693 EETTADITSTINED

-723 NANVNIYNGVYI
+723 NANVNKYNGVYI

-742 NGTFNVNHTGVAN
+742 NGTFNVTHTGVATK
-755 IENQGNYG
+755 NQEVEHEEHSIFGYTWYDPDG
-763 ANERYRNYEIRS
+763 RSAGDGLITSFEIKS
-775 FAVRVEGTDGIDT
+775 FAVRVEGGDGTEVVIDQG
-788 KVTILKSNIISNISI
+788 NIKNT
-803 SDSGLYVSGGGGGL
+803 VGGGL
-817 YVSGGDVY
+817 YVSGGKVT
-825 MGNESTNSP
+825 MGKDSSADDIKISTTGKELHNNSLNKVVSGFIP
-834 SDITIT
+834 T
-840 TIGNTLF
+840 TMGGNWQYKL
-847 DTFYEQQANG
+847 N
-857 DNWNYRLSRTG
+857 RTG
-868 GHAIEVSGGTLTVY
+868 GPAIQVNGGEITVY
-882 NGTYRAAQGEG
+882 NGTYTAEQGDG
-893 ILVRDGTANIWSG
+893 LRVNGGTANIYG
-906 NFYGNDNYSSQEK
+906 GVFAGNDHGYKANDATR
-919 GLLAGPA
+919 AGPA

-932 MYGGTANIYGGNFGK
+932 MQGGTANIYGGAFGTQNGTSK
-947 DSSGSG
+947 HDGSG
-953 AFVMGTSTNQ
+953 AFVMGT
-963 AKANIYGG
+963 AADARGVANIYGG
-971 TFDVKGQAAFSVFE
+971 TFEVKGQAGFSV
-985 YVDVTFTPRGGE
+985 YQYADVTFNQRGGE
-997 KGAGGDITVTGAE
+997 NGEGGDILVSGTA
-1010 AGMTVEYRGD
+1010 AGMTVESASG
-1020 AGSSVTINGGTF
+1020 GSTIEIMSGTF
-1032 SSKNTGYG
+1032 RSTRAEDGDGSGI
-1040 NGVWYGEGRVEL
+1040 WYSNANATL
-1052 TITNGTFTGTGTTD
+1052 TI
-1066 LRSSG
+1066 
-1071 LMLDNALTE
+1071 
-1080 KAVSISGGNFSGV
+1080 KGGNFEGSQ
-1093 NGVLYNYAS
+1093 
-1102 SDRNGL
+1102 
-1108 IISGGEFKGTRSGLY
+1108 RSGLY
-1123 FNAVP
+1123 FAVNP
-1128 TNYNVQISGG
+1128 GNSVQISGG
-1138 TFIGVSER
+1138 TF
-1146 HYGTT
+1146 TT
-1151 IFGQNLYPY
+1151 KSTTN
-1160 YINGAIGASCS
+1160 NAI
-1171 RNFVGSW
+1171 
-1178 SGVGADI
+1178 SGVDI
-1185 RVNQIIAGG
+1185 TYGSILSDSPAARAEVTYGN
-1194 YKAVCSGDVSG
+1194 
-1205 EYNSGNDSRL
+1205 NSNSTYASD
-1215 GESLAGANTITVS
+1215 ANTYITYVIEEG
-1228 PA
+1228 AWYDRIYYYAHTVNVFHD

>member
-28 RGRYSKELT
+28 QGRYSKELT
-37 SGSEYSGSLEYIVS
+37 SDSEYSGSLEYIVS

-171 SVYSSEYAYQTGGV
+171 SVYSSEYAYQDDGV
-185 WRNKAGAEINGTAS
+185 WRNEAGAEINGTAS

-204 KNDGGYTERQ
+204 KNGGGYTERQ
-214 GNMPVIIPAV
+214 RNMPVIIPAV

-245 YFDADASSIGISKD
+245 YFDADASSIEISKD
-259 AYLYFTVSDGSVSN
+259 AYLYFTVADGSVSN

-304 AESSGAEEIEVEEIE
+304 AESSGAEEIEV
-319 VTVYGYKGVMSA
+319 TVYGYNGVMSA
-331 AQRAATY
+331 AQSAATY

-411 FYSQTGD
+411 FYSQIGD

-429 SGDVSFTKDTATAEF
+429 SGDVSFTKKITAEF

-468 AIGFNLTGNYMNG
+468 EISFNLTGSYMNG

-494 KQSPINFEINGSDVR
+494 EQNPINFEIDGSDVR
-509 GISSEVSDGAEGSV
+509 GISSEVSDGAAGSV
-523 TVSYTDFN
+523 TVSDTVFN
-531 VGLGGDDD
+531 VGQNGNYNR
-539 SIYGI
+539 IYGI
-544 YSGGGTIKATNCL
+544 YSGGGTIKATNCS
-557 FDMVGSYARGIYSAG
+557 FEMVGSYARGIYSAG

-585 DGTYSAGI
+585 NGTYSAGI
-593 LADGGDINVS
+593 LAYGGNIIVDGEYTSTIK
-603 GMYKSEITN
+603 GMADN
-612 CVAVIEANG
+612 L
-621 NVSNSLSSTAISSEG
+621 LSSAAISSEG
-636 GNIFIAGAGDNSANI
+636 GDISITGDNSANI

-666 NISTPTFTLTSNNGT
+666 NISTTTFTLTSNNGT
-681 AIYINGGNLTIA
+681 AIYINGGNLTID
-693 EDTTADITSTINED
+693 EETTADIKSKITAD

-723 NANVNIYNGVYI
+723 NANVNKYNGVYI

-742 NGTFNVNHTGVAN
+742 NGTFNVTHTGVDN
-755 IENQGNYG
+755 IENQGTYK
-763 ANERYRNYEIRS
+763 ADERYRNYKIRS
-775 FAVRVEGTDGIDT
+775 FAVCVESAQGVDT
-788 KVTILKSNIISNISI
+788 EVTILKSEISNTC
-803 SDSGLYVSGGGGGL
+803 GGGL

-825 MGNESTNSP
+825 MGNENTGSA
-834 SDITIT
+834 SDVTVET
-840 TIGNTLF
+840 TGDALF
-847 DTFYEQQANG
+847 STFYEQEANG

-882 NGTYRAAQGEG
+882 NGTYSAAQGEG
-893 ILVRDGTANIWSG
+893 ILVRDGTANIWDG
-906 NFYGNDNYSSQEK
+906 NFYGNDNYSAQSK

-932 MYGGTANIYGGNFGK
+932 MYGGTANIYGGTFGEG
-947 DSSGSG
+947 SSGSG

-971 TFDVKGQAAFSVFE
+971 TFDVNGQAAFSVFE
-985 YVDVTFTPRGGE
+985 YVDVTFTPRGGAN
-997 KGAGGDITVTGAE
+997 GAGDDITVTGAE

-1040 NGVWYGEGRVEL
+1040 NGVWYGEGRVKL
-1052 TITNGTFTGTGTTD
+1052 SITKGTFTGTGTTD
-1066 LRSSG
+1066 SRSSG
-1071 LMLDNALTE
+1071 LMLDDALTE
-1080 KAVSISGGNFSGV
+1080 NAVSISGGDFSGV

-1108 IISGGEFKGTRSGLY
+1108 AISGGGFTGTRSGLY

-1171 RNFVGSW
+1171 RNAISTW
-1178 SGVGADI
+1178 NGVGAEI
-1185 RVNQIIAGG
+1185 TVNEIIASSHT
-1194 YKAVCSGDVSG
+1194 AVCSGGYVSG
-1205 EYNSGNDSRL
+1205 NYDSGNDSRL
-1215 GESLAGANTITVS
+1215 GESLAGANRIEVR
-1228 PA
+1228 

>member
-28 RGRYSKELT
+28 QGRYSKELT

-171 SVYSSEYAYQTGGV
+171 SVYSSEYAYQDDGV
-185 WRNKAGAEINGTAS
+185 WRNEAGAKINGTAS

-204 KNDGGYTERQ
+204 KNDGGYAERQ
-214 GNMPVIIPAV
+214 ENMPVIIPAV

-230 PSDGGTPQHS
+230 PSDGGMPQHS

-259 AYLYFTVSDGSVSN
+259 AYLYFTVSDDSVSN

-290 LYRSFDDS
+290 LYRSFNGS

-304 AESSGAEEIEVEEIE
+304 AESSGAEEIEV
-319 VTVYGYKGVMSA
+319 TVYGYNGVMSA

-398 VSEDEYLRVASGD
+398 VSEGEYLRVASGD
-411 FYSQTGD
+411 FYSQMGD

-429 SGDVSFTKDTATAEF
+429 SGDVSFTKEIVAAEF

-451 SAISMTGGK
+451 SAISMTGGE
-460 LYISSTSS
+460 LYVSSTSS
-468 AIGFNLTGNYMNG
+468 DIGFNLTGNYMNG

-494 KQSPINFEINGSDVR
+494 AQNKIIFTIAGSSTR
-509 GISSEVSDGAEGSV
+509 GISSETSGGAAGSV
-523 TVSYTDFN
+523 TVSDAVFN
-531 VGLGGDDD
+531 ISKSGDD
-539 SIYGI
+539 SNGIYGI
-544 YSGGGTIKATNCL
+544 YSGGGTITATDCG
-557 FDMVGSYARGIYSAG
+557 FTMTGSYARGIYSAG
-572 GTVNCGGSTVINV
+572 GTVSCGGSTEINV
-585 DGTYSAGI
+585 NGTYSAGI
-593 LADGGDINVS
+593 LAYGGNIIVDGEYTSTIK
-603 GMYKSEITN
+603 GMADN
-612 CVAVIEANG
+612 L
-621 NVSNSLSSTAISSEG
+621 LSSTAISSEG
-636 GNIFIAGAGDNSANI
+636 GDISIAGGSANI

-666 NISTPTFTLTSNNGT
+666 DILTTTFTLTSKNGT

-693 EDTTADITSTINED
+693 EDTTADIESKITAD

-723 NANVNIYNGVYI
+723 NANVNKYNGVYI

-742 NGTFNVNHTGVAN
+742 NGTFNVTHTGV
-755 IENQGNYG
+755 ENDSSQYYG
-763 ANERYRNYEIRS
+763 SNRATLYRDYEIRS
-775 FAVRVEGTDGIDT
+775 YAVRVEGVEGTT
-788 KVTILKSNIISNISI
+788 VTIKRSTITNS
-803 SDSGLYVSGGGGGL
+803 VGGGL
-817 YVSGGDVY
+817 YVSGDDTTVVTLGTENGNDTDINISATGTAVYNIGDHNVSTDNRGSY
-825 MGNESTNSP
+825 LRFESSNS
-834 SDITIT
+834 
-840 TIGNTLF
+840 
-847 DTFYEQQANG
+847 
-857 DNWNYRLSRTG
+857 DNWNYKISQTG
-868 GHAIEVSGGTLTVY
+868 GNAVEVAGGQLIVHNGNYTARMGNGIFVKDGNVTINSG
-882 NGTYRAAQGEG
+882 
-893 ILVRDGTANIWSG
+893 S
-906 NFYGNDNYSSQEK
+906 FS
-919 GLLAGPA
+919 
-926 ASYAFK
+926 
-932 MYGGTANIYGGNFGK
+932 GK
-947 DSSGSG
+947 DSYTNIDGNAMSG
-953 AFVMGTSTNQ
+953 AGAS
-963 AKANIYGG
+963 YG
-971 TFDVKGQAAFSVFE
+971 FKMF
-985 YVDVTFTPRGGE
+985 GGE
-997 KGAGGDITVTGAE
+997 
-1010 AGMTVEYRGD
+1010 
-1020 AGSSVTINGGTF
+1020 VTIEDGNFESTGGGAFISGTNAN
-1032 SSKNTGYG
+1032 SATA
-1040 NGVWYGEGRVEL
+1040 
-1052 TITNGTFTGTGTTD
+1052 TIKKGTFTASGTAGLSVWMYTTVTIGNVGGAQED
-1066 LRSSG
+1066 I
-1071 LMLDNALTE
+1071 T
-1080 KAVSISGGNFSGV
+1080 ISGISNAISIEKQRGANSSATSITINCGEYSGQQDGIWYGDGTSRLTINDGYFHSDGGDARDARYGLNISENPNGN
-1093 NGVLYNYAS
+1093 
-1102 SDRNGL
+1102 
-1108 IISGGEFKGTRSGLY
+1108 IT
-1123 FNAVP
+1123 
-1128 TNYNVQISGG
+1128 ISGG
-1138 TFIGVSER
+1138 TFTTGSE
-1146 HYGTT
+1146 
-1151 IFGQNLYPY
+1151 N
-1160 YINGAIGASCS
+1160 NNAI
-1171 RNFVGSW
+1171 
-1178 SGVGADI
+1178 SGVDI
-1185 RVNQIIAGG
+1185 TYGSILSDSPAARAEVTYGN
-1194 YKAVCSGDVSG
+1194 
-1205 EYNSGNDSRL
+1205 NSNSTYASD
-1215 GESLAGANTITVS
+1215 ANTYITYVIEEG
-1228 PA
+1228 ALWWRETYYAHTVNVFHD

>member
-28 RGRYSKELT
+28 QGRYSKELT

-51 EQVEINSVDEFFSA
+51 EQVEIHSVDEFFSA

-171 SVYSSEYAYQTGGV
+171 SVYSSEYAYQEDGV

-214 GNMPVIIPAV
+214 ENMPVIIPAV

-259 AYLYFTVSDGSVSN
+259 AYLYFTVSDDSVSN

-290 LYRSFDDS
+290 LYRSFNGS

-304 AESSGAEEIEVEEIE
+304 AESSGAEEIEV
-319 VTVYGYKGVMSA
+319 TVYGYNGVMSA

-429 SGDVSFTKDTATAEF
+429 SGDVSFTKKIAAEF

-451 SAISMTGGK
+451 SAISMTGGE
-460 LYISSTSS
+460 LYVSSTSS
-468 AIGFNLTGNYMNG
+468 AIEFNLTGNYMNG

-486 GTLSVTGS
+486 GTLFVAGS
-494 KQSPINFEINGSDVR
+494 AQNKIIFTIAGSSTR
-509 GISSEVSDGAEGSV
+509 GISSETSGGAAGSV
-523 TVSYTDFN
+523 TVSYTDFG
-531 VGLGGDDD
+531 VGQESGDDD
-539 SIYGI
+539 SVYGI
-544 YSGGGTIKATNCL
+544 YSAGGTITATDCSFN
-557 FDMVGSYARGIYSAG
+557 MVGSYARGIYSAG
-572 GTVNCGGSTVINV
+572 GTVKCGGSTVIDVN
-585 DGTYSAGI
+585 GTYSAGI
-593 LADGGDINVS
+593 LAYGGNISVDGEYNSTIV
-603 GMYKSEITN
+603 GMTDN
-612 CVAVIEANG
+612 L
-621 NVSNSLSSTAISSEG
+621 LSSAAISSEG
-636 GNIFIAGAGDNSANI
+636 GNISIAGGSATI

-666 NISTPTFTLTSNNGT
+666 NISTTTFTLTSNNGT
-681 AIYINGGNLTIA
+681 AIYINGGNLTID
-693 EDTTADITSTINED
+693 EETTADIKSKITAD

-723 NANVNIYNGVYI
+723 NANVNKYNGVYI

-742 NGTFNVNHTGVAN
+742 NGTFNVTHNGVATDN
-755 IENQGNYG
+755 KEVEHVEKTFWGSSWYDPDGRGDGDALITSF
-763 ANERYRNYEIRS
+763 EIKS
-775 FAVRVEGTDGIDT
+775 FAVRVEGGDGTEVVIYQG
-788 KVTILKSNIISNISI
+788 NITN
-803 SDSGLYVSGGGGGL
+803 DVGGGL
-817 YVSGGDVY
+817 YVSGGKVTLGKDSSADNIKISTTGKDLHENSLNKVVSGFIPTT
-825 MGNESTNSP
+825 MG
-834 SDITIT
+834 
-840 TIGNTLF
+840 GNWQYKL
-847 DTFYEQQANG
+847 N
-857 DNWNYRLSRTG
+857 RTG
-868 GHAIEVSGGTLTVY
+868 GPAIQVNGGEITVY
-882 NGTYRAAQGEG
+882 NGTYTAEQGDG
-893 ILVRDGTANIWSG
+893 LRVNGGTANIYG
-906 NFYGNDNYSSQEK
+906 GVFAGNDHGYSNDDATR
-919 GLLAGPA
+919 AGPA

-932 MYGGTANIYGGNFGK
+932 MQGGTANIYGGAFGTQNGTSK
-947 DSSGSG
+947 HDGSG
-953 AFVMGTSTNQ
+953 AFVMGTAAD
-963 AKANIYGG
+963 AKGVAKIYGG
-971 TFDVKGQAAFSVFE
+971 TFEVKGQAGFSVYQYAE
-985 YVDVTFTPRGGE
+985 VTFNQRGGE
-997 KGAGGDITVTGAE
+997 DGEGGDILVSGTA
-1010 AGMTVEYRGD
+1010 AGMAVESASGD
-1020 AGSSVTINGGTF
+1020 STIIIMNGTF
-1032 SSKNTGYG
+1032 KSTREPVGDVDGSGI
-1040 NGVWYGEGRVEL
+1040 WYSNANAKL
-1052 TITNGTFTGTGTTD
+1052 TIRGGTFTG
-1066 LRSSG
+1066 SVISG
-1071 LMLDNALTE
+1071 LRL
-1080 KAVSISGGNFSGV
+1080 AVDPG
-1093 NGVLYNYAS
+1093 S
-1102 SDRNGL
+1102 S
-1108 IISGGEFKGTRSGLY
+1108 
-1123 FNAVP
+1123 
-1128 TNYNVQISGG
+1128 VQIFGG
-1138 TFIGVSER
+1138 TFTGMNANAISSDATVYYSDILASGVSTSE
-1146 HYGTT
+1146 GSFT
-1151 IFGQNLYPY
+1151 
-1160 YINGAIGASCS
+1160 SSS
-1171 RNFVGSW
+1171 RTN
-1178 SGVGADI
+1178 
-1185 RVNQIIAGG
+1185 VNT
-1194 YKAVCSGDVSG
+1194 
-1205 EYNSGNDSRL
+1205 DSYR
-1215 GESLAGANTITVS
+1215 SYTVS
-1228 PA
+1228 